1 MKKQRKRIYTALL
14 CTCFLFSTAS
24 VPVSAAETEQ
34 EEEMTTLSSRSGGT
48 EVSTKE
54 ALTSALVDSNIS
66 KITLEKD
73 IDINDA
79 LTVNRAVKLDLNGF
93 VLRMTGEDSV
103 IKVGQGGEL
112 TIADSNKDKT
122 HKFAQNTAGLSAGL
136 WELVDDSSTTSKT
149 VNGGIITGGKAQ
161 KGGGVYVAPGGK
173 LHMTG
178 GSIVGCQASKDGG
191 GVYLDDDSQTDAS
204 SEFTMT
210 DSSIIGCTASGH
222 GGGVAV
228 NPACKFTMDN
238 DSEIRSCTARLGGG
252 VYTNNSDTNR
262 KGVFTL
268 RNGAILSCTADTS
281 GFLFSQGGGVYNS
294 GAFIMEG
301 GTIKGC
307 TAIKERPTGGVL
319 NRREFTMS
327 GGMIGESEN
336 DESHVYND
344 AITAA
349 VFTIS
354 GDATIYTNV
363 ANDSRLNADGGKV
376 FGEVTNAVKNWSSA
390 VIAGTEGVAGSTE
403 FKGKV
408 TNNCIIEK
416 GQFTGDVTNDGGG
429 TIKGGVFTGSVTNNL
444 GTILGGDFS
453 KASLSGELVITF
465 DPNNGGN
472 SSKQKVDWSKEGTPL
487 EVPTTEPTKEGH
499 TFEGWY
505 YDNNGVNTKWDFKTD
520 RARYTMTLKAKWEA
534 NTYNVTV
541 KDDGNGTASADPAP
555 AKMGAEVSLTATPN
569 SGYHFKKWEVVPDK
583 VKIENNKFTMPAAHV
598 TVKAIFERNT
608 SSGGSGGGGG
618 GTTYYTLTFETNGGD
633 SIQAIRAA
641 RGKTLDLSAYTPMR
655 DGYDF
660 GGWYADKDLTQ
671 RITEI
676 KLSGSKTVYADWKK
690 REPDEPDAVKNPFA
704 DVNAGDW
711 FYRDVLFSYEKGL
724 MSGMDAAAFAP
735 YANTTRA
742 QIAVIF
748 YRMEGSPAVE
758 GENSFTD
765 VVRGSGTAWFYDA
778 VTWAQQNGI
787 MGGYDNSSFAPNDP
801 ITREQLAAIFYRY
814 AQYKSYDTTQGGMA
828 IREFGD
834 YESISDYAMG
844 AMAWAVNT
852 GLVKGDSNLLYPNGT
867 ATRAEIAAMLH
878 RFVENGM
885 K

>member
-34 EEEMTTLSSRSGGT
+34 EEEMTTLSSRSGEA
-48 EVSTKE
+48 EVSTVE
-54 ALTSALVDSNIS
+54 DLTSALGDSTKDTVKLTANI
-66 KITLEKD
+66 I
-73 IDINDA
+73 IDTT
-79 LTVNRAVKLDLNGF
+79 LTVNRAVTLDLNGF
-93 VLRMTGEDSV
+93 VLRIPEKDSV
-103 IKVGQGGEL
+103 IKVEQGGEL
-112 TIADSNKDKT
+112 TIADSDKT
-122 HKFAQNTAGLSAGL
+122 TEHKFAQNPDGL
-136 WELVDDSSTTSKT
+136 WVLVSDDSTTSKT
-149 VNGGIITGGKAQ
+149 VKGGIITGGKAQ

-173 LHMTG
+173 LNMTG
-178 GSIVGCQASKDGG
+178 GSIVGCQAKFGG
-191 GVYLDDDSQTDAS
+191 GVYLDNNDQTGEP

-210 DSSIIGCTASGH
+210 SSRIIGCTASDN

-228 NPACKFTMDN
+228 NPACTFTMN
-238 DSEIRSCTARLGGG
+238 NGSEIRSCTARNGGG
-252 VYTNNSDTNR
+252 VYTNTSR
-262 KGVFTL
+262 KNGNGVFTL
-268 RNGAILSCTADTS
+268 RNGAILSCMVNTS
-281 GFLFSQGGGVYNS
+281 EHPRSRGGGVYNEGS
-294 GAFIMEG
+294 FIMEN

-307 TAIKERPTGGVL
+307 TAIKERLTGGVYNL
-319 NRREFTMS
+319 KEFTMS
-327 GGMIGESEN
+327 GGTIGEEGKTD
-336 DESHVYND
+336 DESHVYNVAD
-344 AITAA
+344 KTAA
-349 VFTIS
+349 FTIS
-354 GDATIYTNV
+354 GTAKIYTNV
-363 ANDSRLNADGGKV
+363 ANDSRLNADGGEI

-390 VIAGTEGVAGSTE
+390 VIAGTEGAADSTE

-416 GQFTGDVTNDGGG
+416 GQFTGEVVNGGSG
-429 TIKGGVFTGSVTNNL
+429 TIRGGAFKGSVTNNL
-444 GTILGGDFS
+444 GAILGGDFS
-453 KASLSGELVITF
+453 QATLSGELAITF
-465 DPNNGGN
+465 DPDNGEEPDT
-472 SSKQKVDWSKEGTPL
+472 QKVDWSHGGATLTAPS
-487 EVPTTEPTKEGH
+487 EPTKEEH

-505 YDNNGVNTKWDFKTD
+505 YDNNGENTEWNFETD
-520 RARYTMTLKAKWEA
+520 RAKYTMTLTAQWKA
-534 NTYNVTV
+534 NTYTVTV
-541 KDDGNGTASADPAP
+541 KDDGNGTALADPAS
-555 AKMGAEVSLTATPN
+555 AKMGAEVRLTAMPN
-569 SGYHFKKWEVVPDK
+569 SGYHFKEWEVIPDK
-583 VKIENNKFTMPAAHV
+583 VKIEDNKFTMPAAHV

-608 SSGGSGGGGG
+608 SSGSGGGGGG

-633 SIQAIRAA
+633 SMQAIRAA

-660 GGWYADKDLTQ
+660 GGWYADKALTQ

-690 REPDEPDAVKNPFA
+690 REPNEPDAVKNPFA

-724 MSGMDAAAFAP
+724 MSGMDAAVFAP

-787 MGGYDNSSFAPNDP
+787 MGGYGNSSFAPNDP

-814 AQYKSYDTTQGGMA
+814 AQYKGYDTTQGGMA
-828 IREFGD
+828 IREFDD

-852 GLVKGDSNLLYPNGT
+852 GLVKGDSNLLYPKGT
-867 ATRAEIAAMLH
+867 ATRVEIAALFH
-878 RFVENGM
+878 RFAENGM

>member
-34 EEEMTTLSSRSGGT
+34 GEMITLSNRSGEA
-48 EVSTKE
+48 EVSTKD
-54 ALTSALVDSNIS
+54 ALTSALGDSNIS
-66 KITLEKD
+66 KITLKQD
-73 IDINDA
+73 IAISDT
-79 LTVNRAVKLDLNGF
+79 LTVNRAVTLDLNGF
-93 VLRMTGEDSV
+93 VLRMTKEGSV
-103 IKVGQGGEL
+103 IKVEQGGEL
-112 TIADSNKDKT
+112 TIADSDTDKA
-122 HKFAQNTAGLSAGL
+122 HKFVQSTGGL
-136 WELVDDSSTTSKT
+136 WVLVDDSSKT
-149 VNGGIITGGKAQ
+149 VYGGIITGGNAQ

-173 LHMTG
+173 LNMTG
-178 GSIVGCQASKDGG
+178 GSIVGCQAKFGG
-191 GVYLDDDSQTDAS
+191 GVYLDNNDQTGEP

-210 DSSIIGCTASGH
+210 SSRIIGCTASDN

-228 NPACKFTMDN
+228 NPACTFTMN
-238 DSEIRSCTARLGGG
+238 NGSEIRSCTARNGGG
-252 VYTNNSDTNR
+252 VYTNTSR
-262 KGVFTL
+262 KNGNGVFTL

-281 GFLFSQGGGVYNS
+281 GHLSSRGGGVYNEGS
-294 GAFIMEG
+294 FIMEN

-307 TAIKERPTGGVL
+307 TAIKMKERPTGGVYNL
-319 NRREFTMS
+319 KEFTMR
-327 GGMIGESEN
+327 GGTIGEEGENEN
-336 DESHVYND
+336 DESHVYNAAD
-344 AITAA
+344 TAA

-354 GDATIYTNV
+354 GTAKIYTNV
-363 ANDSRLNADGGKV
+363 YNDSRLNADGGEI

-390 VIAGTEGVAGSTE
+390 VIAGTEGAAGSTE

-416 GQFTGDVTNDGGG
+416 GQFTGEVMNDGGG
-429 TIKGGVFTGSVTNNL
+429 TIKGGTFTGSVTNNL
-444 GTILGGDFS
+444 GAILGGDFS
-453 KASLSGELVITF
+453 QAESLSGKLVITF
-465 DPNNGGN
+465 DPNNGDN
-472 SSKQKVDWSKEGTPL
+472 SSRQEVYWKKEGAPL
-487 EVPTTEPTKEGH
+487 IAPIPKPTKEEH

-505 YDNNGVNTKWDFKTD
+505 YDNKGENRKWDFETD
-520 RARYTMTLKAKWEA
+520 RARYTMTLTAKWKA

-541 KDDGNGTASADPAP
+541 ENDGNGTASADPAS
-555 AKMGAEVSLTATPN
+555 AKMDDKVELIATPK
-569 SGYHFKKWEVVPDK
+569 SGYHFKEWEVISGN
-583 VKIENNKFTMPAAHV
+583 VKIEDNKFTMPAENV
-598 TVKAIFERNT
+598 TVKAIFERNA
-608 SSGGSGGGGG
+608 SSGSGGGGGG
-618 GTTYYTLTFETNGGD
+618 GTTYYTLTFETNGGG
-633 SIQAIRAA
+633 SMQAIRAA

-690 REPDEPDAVKNPFA
+690 REPDAVKNPFA

-765 VVRGSGTAWFYDA
+765 VVRDSGTAWFYDA

-787 MGGYDNSSFAPNDP
+787 MGGYGNSSFAPNDP

-814 AQYKSYDTTQGGMA
+814 AQYKGYDTTQGGMA
-828 IREFGD
+828 IREFDD

-852 GLVKGDSNLLYPNGT
+852 GLVKGDSNLLYPKGT
-867 ATRAEIAAMLH
+867 ATRAEIAALFH
-878 RFVENGM
+878 RFAENGM

>member
-34 EEEMTTLSSRSGGT
+34 EEMTTLSNRSGGT

-73 IDINDA
+73 IDISDA

-93 VLRMTGEDSV
+93 VLRMTGEGSV
-103 IKVGQGGEL
+103 IKVEQGGNL
-112 TIADSNKDKT
+112 TIADSNT
-122 HKFAQNTAGLSAGL
+122 ATPHKFAQTDGL
-136 WELVDDSSTTSKT
+136 WVLVIDSSATSKT

-161 KGGGVYVAPGGK
+161 NGGGVYVAPGGK

-178 GSIVGCQASKDGG
+178 GSIVGCQAGHGG
-191 GVYLDDDSQTDAS
+191 GVYLDNNDQTGEPS
-204 SEFTMT
+204 KFTMT
-210 DSSIIGCTASGH
+210 SSRIIGCTASGH

-228 NPACKFTMDN
+228 NPKCTFTMDN

-252 VYTNNSDTNR
+252 VYTNNNGTNGP
-262 KGVFTL
+262 GVFTL
-268 RNGAILSCTADTS
+268 RNGAILSCTADS
-281 GFLFSQGGGVYNS
+281 WGGGVFNT
-294 GAFIMEG
+294 GAFIMES

-307 TAIKERPTGGVL
+307 TAIKERPTGGVF

-327 GGMIGESEN
+327 GGTIGEGED
-336 DESHVYND
+336 DESHVYNAAD
-344 AITAA
+344 TAA

-354 GDATIYTNV
+354 GTAKIYTNV
-363 ANDSRLNADGGKV
+363 ANDSRWNADGGKI
-376 FGEVTNAVKNWSSA
+376 FGEVKNAVNSRFGA
-390 VIAGTEGVAGSTE
+390 VIAGAGSTE
-403 FKGKV
+403 FSGAV
-408 TNNCIIEK
+408 INNE
-416 GQFTGDVTNDGGG
+416 TG
-429 TIKGGVFTGSVTNNL
+429 TIAGGVFTGSVTNNL

-453 KASLSGELVITF
+453 KATLRGKLAITF
-465 DPNNGGN
+465 DPNNEDN
-472 SSKQKVDWSKEGTPL
+472 MQVDWKKEGVL
-487 EVPTTEPTKEGH
+487 LIAPTSEPTKEGY

-505 YDNNGVNTKWDFKTD
+505 YDNNGVNTKWNFETD
-520 RARYTMTLKAKWEA
+520 KARYTMTLTAKW
-534 NTYNVTV
+534 
-541 KDDGNGTASADPAP
+541 
-555 AKMGAEVSLTATPN
+555 
-569 SGYHFKKWEVVPDK
+569 
-583 VKIENNKFTMPAAHV
+583 
-598 TVKAIFERNT
+598 KANT
-608 SSGGSGGGGG
+608 SSSGGGGGG
-618 GTTYYTLTFETNGGD
+618 GTTYYTLTFETNGGG
-633 SIQAIRAA
+633 SMQAIRAA

-690 REPDEPDAVKNPFA
+690 REPDAVKNPFA

-711 FYRDVLFSYEKGL
+711 FYQDVLFSYEKGL

-758 GENSFTD
+758 GENSFVD

-778 VTWAQQNGI
+778 VTWAQKNGI
-787 MGGYDNSSFAPNDP
+787 MGGYSNSSFAPNDP

-814 AQYKSYDTTQGGMA
+814 AQYKGYDTTQGGMA

-834 YESISDYAMG
+834 YESISDYAMS

-852 GLVKGDSNLLYPNGT
+852 GLVKGDSNLLYPKGT

>member
-34 EEEMTTLSSRSGGT
+34 EEMTTLSNRSGEA
-48 EVSTKE
+48 EVST
-54 ALTSALVDSNIS
+54 AADLTSALGDSNIS
-66 KITLEKD
+66 KITLEQD
-73 IDINDA
+73 IPISDT
-79 LTVNRAVKLDLNGF
+79 LTVNRAVTLDLNGF
-93 VLRMTGEDSV
+93 VLQRTGEGSV
-103 IKVGQGGEL
+103 IKVEQGGEL
-112 TIADSNKDKT
+112 TIADSNKNT
-122 HKFAQNTAGLSAGL
+122 AHKFAQNTNGL
-136 WELVDDSSTTSKT
+136 WELVDGSSTSSKT

-161 KGGGVYVAPGGK
+161 NGGGVYVAPGGK

-178 GSIVGCQASKDGG
+178 GSIVGCQAKDGG

-210 DSSIIGCTASGH
+210 DSSIIGCTASGY

-252 VYTNNSDTNR
+252 VYTDNSDANGP
-262 KGVFTL
+262 GVFTL
-268 RNGAILSCTADTS
+268 RNGAILSCTANPSDY
-281 GFLFSQGGGVYNS
+281 LFSQGGGVYNL
-294 GAFIMEG
+294 GAFIMKS

-327 GGMIGESEN
+327 GGMIGKEDKT

-344 AITAA
+344 ATEAA
-349 VFTIS
+349 VLTIS
-354 GDATIYTNV
+354 GAAKIYTNV
-363 ANDSRLNADGGKV
+363 ANDSRLNAYGGEIS
-376 FGEVTNAVKNWSSA
+376 GDVTNAVASRYA
-390 VIAGTEGVAGSTE
+390 VITGTEEAAGSTE
-403 FKGKV
+403 FSGAV
-408 TNNCIIEK
+408 INNK
-416 GQFTGDVTNDGGG
+416 AG
-429 TIKGGVFTGSVTNNL
+429 TIAGGVFTGSVTNNL

-465 DPNNGGN
+465 EPNNGDN
-472 SSKQKVDWSKEGTPL
+472 SSRREVNWSKDGAKL
-487 EVPTTEPTKEGH
+487 LVPTPDPTKEGY
-499 TFEGWY
+499 TSEGWY
-505 YDNNGVNTKWDFKTD
+505 YDNNGVNTKWNFETD
-520 RARYTMTLKAKWEA
+520 KARYTMTLTAQWEA
-534 NTYNVTV
+534 NTYTVTV
-541 KDDGNGTASADPAP
+541 ENDGNGTASAAPAS
-555 AKMGAEVSLTATPN
+555 AKMGEEVSLTATPK
-569 SGYHFKKWEVVPDK
+569 SGYHFKRWEVVPDK
-583 VKIENNKFTMPAAHV
+583 VEIENNKFTMPADDV
-598 TVKAIFERNT
+598 TVKAIFERNA

-618 GTTYYTLTFETNGGD
+618 GTTYYTLTFETNGGG
-633 SIQAIRAA
+633 SMQAIRAA

-690 REPDEPDAVKNPFA
+690 REPDAVKNPFA

-787 MGGYDNSSFAPNDP
+787 MGGYDNSSFAPKDP

-814 AQYKSYDTTQGGMA
+814 AQYKGYDTTQGGMA

-834 YESISDYAMG
+834 YESISDYAMS

>member
-14 CTCFLFSTAS
+14 CTCFLLSTAS

-34 EEEMTTLSSRSGGT
+34 EEMTTLSNRSGEA
-48 EVSTKE
+48 EVSTPE
-54 ALTSALVDSNIS
+54 NLASALVDS
-66 KITLEKD
+66 TKD
-73 IDINDA
+73 TVKLTADIIIDTT
-79 LTVNRAVKLDLNGF
+79 LTVNRAVTLDLSGF
-93 VLRMTGEDSV
+93 VLQMTGNDSV
-103 IKVGQGGEL
+103 IKVEQGGEL
-112 TIADSNKDKT
+112 TIADSNKNT
-122 HKFAQNTAGLSAGL
+122 AHKFAQNTNGL
-136 WELVDDSSTTSKT
+136 WELVDGSSTSSKT

-161 KGGGVYVAPGGK
+161 NGGGVYVAPGGK

-178 GSIVGCQASKDGG
+178 GSIVGCQAKDGG

-210 DSSIIGCTASGH
+210 DSSIIGCTASGY

-252 VYTNNSDTNR
+252 VYTDNSDANGP
-262 KGVFTL
+262 GVFTL
-268 RNGAILSCTADTS
+268 RNGAILSCTANPSDY
-281 GFLFSQGGGVYNS
+281 LFSQGGGVYNL
-294 GAFIMEG
+294 GAFIMKS

-327 GGMIGESEN
+327 GGMIGKEDKT

-344 AITAA
+344 ATEAA
-349 VFTIS
+349 VLTIS
-354 GDATIYTNV
+354 GDAKIYTNV
-363 ANDSRLNADGGKV
+363 ANDSRLNAYGGEI
-376 FGEVTNAVKNWSSA
+376 FGDVTNAVASRYA
-390 VIAGTEGVAGSTE
+390 VITGTEEAAGSTE
-403 FKGKV
+403 FSGAV
-408 TNNCIIEK
+408 INNK
-416 GQFTGDVTNDGGG
+416 AG
-429 TIKGGVFTGSVTNNL
+429 TIAGGVFTGSVTNNL

-453 KASLSGELVITF
+453 QAEPLNGQLAITF
-465 DPNNGGN
+465 DPNNGDK
-472 SSKQKVDWSKEGTPL
+472 SSRQEVVWSKGGAKL
-487 EVPTTEPTKEGH
+487 LVPTPEPTKEGH
-499 TFEGWY
+499 TFEGWC
-505 YDNNGVNTKWDFKTD
+505 YDNNGVNTEWDFETD
-520 RARYTMTLKAKWEA
+520 RAKYTMTLTAQWEA

-541 KDDGNGTASADPAP
+541 ENDGNGTASAAPAP
-555 AKMGAEVSLTATPN
+555 ASMGAEVSLTATPN
-569 SGYHFKKWEVVPDK
+569 SGYHFKKWEVVSDN
-583 VKIENNKFTMPAAHV
+583 VEIEDNKFTMPAAHV
-598 TVKAIFERNT
+598 TVKAIFERNAS
-608 SSGGSGGGGG
+608 SSGGGGGG

-633 SIQAIRAA
+633 SMQAIRAA

-690 REPDEPDAVKNPFA
+690 REPDAVKNPFA

-758 GENSFTD
+758 GENSFAD

-814 AQYKSYDTTQGGMA
+814 AQYKGYDTTQGGMA

-834 YESISDYAMG
+834 YESISDYAMS
-844 AMAWAVNT
+844 AMVWAVNT

>member
-34 EEEMTTLSSRSGGT
+34 EEEMTTLSSRSGEA
-48 EVSTKE
+48 EVST
-54 ALTSALVDSNIS
+54 AADLTSALGDS
-66 KITLEKD
+66 TKD
-73 IDINDA
+73 TVKLTADIIIDTT
-79 LTVNRAVKLDLNGF
+79 LTVKRAVTLDLNGF
-93 VLRMTGEDSV
+93 VLRMTGEGSV
-103 IKVGQGGEL
+103 IKVEQGGEL
-112 TIADSNKDKT
+112 TIADSDTNKA
-122 HKFAQNTAGLSAGL
+122 HKFAQNTDGL
-136 WELVDDSSTTSKT
+136 WVLVDDSSTSSKT
-149 VNGGIITGGKAQ
+149 VKGGIITGGKAQ
-161 KGGGVYVAPGGK
+161 NGGGVYVAPDGK

-178 GSIVGCQASKDGG
+178 GSIVGCQARYGG
-191 GVYLDDDSQTDAS
+191 GVYLDNNDQTGGF

-210 DSSIIGCTASGH
+210 DSRIIGCTASDN

-228 NPACKFTMDN
+228 DPACKFTMDN
-238 DSEIRSCTARLGGG
+238 GSEIRSCTARMGGG
-252 VYTNNSDTNR
+252 VYINGGDTNGN
-262 KGVFTL
+262 GVFTL

-281 GFLFSQGGGVYNS
+281 GFVPSRGGGVFNV
-294 GAFIMEG
+294 GAFIMES

-307 TAIKERPTGGVL
+307 TSIKDDSSTGGVL
-319 NRREFTMS
+319 NRREFTMR
-327 GGMIGESEN
+327 GGTIGKEDKT

-344 AITAA
+344 ANTAT

-354 GDATIYTNV
+354 GAARIYTNV
-363 ANDSRLNADGGKV
+363 ANNSRLNADGGEIS
-376 FGEVTNAVKNWSSA
+376 GEVKNAVDSRYA
-390 VIAGTEGVAGSTE
+390 VITGTEGGSTE
-403 FKGKV
+403 FSGAVINSEAGTIAGGTFTHTV
-408 TNNCIIEK
+408 TNNVN
-416 GQFTGDVTNDGGG
+416 T
-429 TIKGGVFTGSVTNNL
+429 VTNNV

-453 KASLSGELVITF
+453 KATLSGQLAITF
-465 DPNNGGN
+465 EPNNGAK
-472 SSKQKVDWSKEGTPL
+472 SSRQDVVWSKDGEPL
-487 EVPTTEPTKEGH
+487 IVPTPEPTKEGH

-505 YDNNGVNTKWDFKTD
+505 YDNNSVNKKWNFETD
-520 RARYTMTLKAKWEA
+520 RAKYTMTLTAKW
-534 NTYNVTV
+534 
-541 KDDGNGTASADPAP
+541 
-555 AKMGAEVSLTATPN
+555 
-569 SGYHFKKWEVVPDK
+569 
-583 VKIENNKFTMPAAHV
+583 
-598 TVKAIFERNT
+598 KANT
-608 SSGGSGGGGG
+608 SSSGGGGGG

-633 SIQAIRAA
+633 SMQAIRAA

-660 GGWYADKDLTQ
+660 GGWYADKALTQ

-690 REPDEPDAVKNPFA
+690 REPNEPDAVKNPFA

-787 MGGYDNSSFAPNDP
+787 MGGYGNSSFAPNDP

-814 AQYKSYDTTQGGMA
+814 AQYKGYDTTQGGMA
-828 IREFGD
+828 IREFDD

-852 GLVKGDSNLLYPNGT
+852 GLVKGDSNLLYPKGT
-867 ATRAEIAAMLH
+867 ATRAELAALFH
-878 RFVENGM
+878 RFAENGM

>member
-34 EEEMTTLSSRSGGT
+34 GEMITLSNRSGEA
-48 EVSTKE
+48 EVSTKD
-54 ALTSALVDSNIS
+54 ALTSALGDSNIS
-66 KITLEKD
+66 KITLKQD
-73 IDINDA
+73 IAISDT
-79 LTVNRAVKLDLNGF
+79 LTVNRAVTLDLNGF
-93 VLRMTGEDSV
+93 VLRMTKEGSV
-103 IKVGQGGEL
+103 IKVEQGGEL
-112 TIADSNKDKT
+112 TIADSDTDKA
-122 HKFAQNTAGLSAGL
+122 HKFVQSTGGL
-136 WELVDDSSTTSKT
+136 WVLVDDSSKT
-149 VNGGIITGGKAQ
+149 VYGGIITGGNAQ

-173 LHMTG
+173 LNMTG
-178 GSIVGCQASKDGG
+178 GSIVGCQAKFGG
-191 GVYLDDDSQTDAS
+191 GVYLDNNDQTGEP

-210 DSSIIGCTASGH
+210 SSRIIGCTASDN

-228 NPACKFTMDN
+228 NPACTFTMN
-238 DSEIRSCTARLGGG
+238 NGSEIRSCTARNGGG
-252 VYTNNSDTNR
+252 VYTNTSR
-262 KGVFTL
+262 KNGNGVFTL

-281 GFLFSQGGGVYNS
+281 GHLSSRGGGVYNEGS
-294 GAFIMEG
+294 FIMEN

-307 TAIKERPTGGVL
+307 TAIKMKERPTGGVYNL
-319 NRREFTMS
+319 KEFTMR
-327 GGMIGESEN
+327 GGTIGEEGENEN
-336 DESHVYND
+336 DESHVYNAAD
-344 AITAA
+344 TAA

-354 GDATIYTNV
+354 GTAKIYTNV
-363 ANDSRLNADGGKV
+363 YNDSRLNADGGEI

-390 VIAGTEGVAGSTE
+390 VIAGTEGAAGSTE

-416 GQFTGDVTNDGGG
+416 GQFTGEVMNDGGG
-429 TIKGGVFTGSVTNNL
+429 TIKGGTFTGSVTNNL
-444 GTILGGDFS
+444 GAILGGDFS
-453 KASLSGELVITF
+453 QAESLSGKLVITF
-465 DPNNGGN
+465 DPNNGDN
-472 SSKQKVDWSKEGTPL
+472 SSRQEVYWKKEGAPL
-487 EVPTTEPTKEGH
+487 IAPIPKPTKEEH

-505 YDNNGVNTKWDFKTD
+505 YDNKGENRKWDFETD
-520 RARYTMTLKAKWEA
+520 RARYTMTLTAKWKA

-541 KDDGNGTASADPAP
+541 ENDGNGTASADPAS
-555 AKMGAEVSLTATPN
+555 AKMDDKVELIATPK
-569 SGYHFKKWEVVPDK
+569 SGYHFKEWEVISGN
-583 VKIENNKFTMPAAHV
+583 VKIEDNKFTMPAENV
-598 TVKAIFERNT
+598 TVKAIFERNA
-608 SSGGSGGGGG
+608 SSSGGGGG
-618 GTTYYTLTFETNGGD
+618 GTTYYTLTFETNGGG
-633 SIQAIRAA
+633 SMQAIRAA

-690 REPDEPDAVKNPFA
+690 REPDAVKNPFA

-765 VVRGSGTAWFYDA
+765 VVRDSGTAWFYDA

-787 MGGYDNSSFAPNDP
+787 MGGYGNSSFAPNDP

-814 AQYKSYDTTQGGMA
+814 AQYKGYDTTQGGMA
-828 IREFGD
+828 IREFDD
-834 YESISDYAMG
+834 YESISDYAMS
-844 AMAWAVNT
+844 AMVWAVNT

>member
-34 EEEMTTLSSRSGGT
+34 EEEMTTLSSRSGEA
-48 EVSTKE
+48 EVST
-54 ALTSALVDSNIS
+54 AADLTSALGDS
-66 KITLEKD
+66 TKD
-73 IDINDA
+73 TVKLTADIIIDTT
-79 LTVNRAVKLDLNGF
+79 LTVKRAVTLDLNGF
-93 VLRMTGEDSV
+93 VLRMTGEGSV
-103 IKVGQGGEL
+103 IKVEQGGEL
-112 TIADSNKDKT
+112 TIADSDTNKA
-122 HKFAQNTAGLSAGL
+122 HKFAQNTDGL
-136 WELVDDSSTTSKT
+136 WELVDGSSTSSKT

-178 GSIVGCQASKDGG
+178 GSIVGCQAKDGG

-252 VYTNNSDTNR
+252 VYTNNSGTNGP
-262 KGVFTL
+262 GVFTL
-268 RNGAILSCTADTS
+268 RNGAILSCTANPS
-281 GFLFSQGGGVYNS
+281 NHLFSQGGGVYNEGS
-294 GAFIMEG
+294 FIMEN

-307 TAIKERPTGGVL
+307 TAIKERLTGGVYNL
-319 NRREFTMS
+319 KEFTMR
-327 GGMIGESEN
+327 GGTIGKEDKT

-344 AITAA
+344 ANTAT

-354 GDATIYTNV
+354 GAARIYTNV
-363 ANDSRLNADGGKV
+363 ANNSRLNADGGEI
-376 FGEVTNAVKNWSSA
+376 FGEVKNAVDSRYA
-390 VIAGTEGVAGSTE
+390 VIAGTEGAAGSTE
-403 FKGKV
+403 FSGAV
-408 TNNCIIEK
+408 INSEA
-416 GQFTGDVTNDGGG
+416 G
-429 TIKGGVFTGSVTNNL
+429 TIAGGVFTGSVTNNL
-444 GTILGGDFS
+444 GAILGGDFS
-453 KASLSGELVITF
+453 RAKSLSGKLVITF

-472 SSKQKVDWSKEGTPL
+472 SSRQEVVWSKNGAKLIAPI
-487 EVPTTEPTKEGH
+487 PKPTKEGH

-505 YDNNGVNTKWDFKTD
+505 YDNNGENTEWDFETD
-520 RARYTMTLKAKWEA
+520 RAKYTMRLTAKWKA
-534 NTYNVTV
+534 NIYNVTV
-541 KDDGNGTASADPAP
+541 ENDGNGTASADPAS
-555 AKMGAEVSLTATPN
+555 AKMGAEVSLTAMPK
-569 SGYHFKKWEVVPDK
+569 SGYHFKEWK
-583 VKIENNKFTMPAAHV
+583 VISGDVEIEDNKFTMPADNV
-598 TVKAIFERNT
+598 TVKAIFERNA

-633 SIQAIRAA
+633 SMQAIRAA

-660 GGWYADKDLTQ
+660 GGWYADAALTQ

-690 REPDEPDAVKNPFA
+690 REPNEPDAVKNPFA

-787 MGGYDNSSFAPNDP
+787 MGGYGNSSFAPNDP

-814 AQYKSYDTTQGGMA
+814 AQYKGYDTTQGGMA
-828 IREFGD
+828 IREFDD

-852 GLVKGDSNLLYPNGT
+852 GLVKGDSNLLYPKGT
-867 ATRAEIAAMLH
+867 ATRAEIAALFH
-878 RFVENGM
+878 RFAENGM

>member
-14 CTCFLFSTAS
+14 CTCFLLSTAS

-34 EEEMTTLSSRSGGT
+34 EEEMTTLSSRSGEA

-79 LTVNRAVKLDLNGF
+79 LTVNRAVTLDLSGF
-93 VLRMTGEDSV
+93 VLRMTSNDSV

-112 TIADSNKDKT
+112 TIADSNKNKA
-122 HKFAQNTAGLSAGL
+122 HKFAQNTNGL
-136 WELVDDSSTTSKT
+136 WELVSDDSTTSKT
-149 VNGGIITGGKAQ
+149 VKGGIITGGKAQ
-161 KGGGVYVAPGGK
+161 NGGGVYVAPGGK

-178 GSIVGCQASKDGG
+178 GSIVGCQAGHGG
-191 GVYLDDDSQTDAS
+191 GVYLDNNDQTGEPS
-204 SEFTMT
+204 KFTMT
-210 DSSIIGCTASGH
+210 SSRIIGCTASGH

-228 NPACKFTMDN
+228 NPKCTFTMDN

-252 VYTNNSDTNR
+252 VYTNNNGTNGP
-262 KGVFTL
+262 GVFTL
-268 RNGAILSCTADTS
+268 RNGAILSCTANPSDH
-281 GFLFSQGGGVYNS
+281 LFSRGGGVYNS

-307 TAIKERPTGGVL
+307 TAKDGSSGGVL

-327 GGMIGESEN
+327 GGMIGEGEN

-344 AITAA
+344 ANTKA

-354 GDATIYTNV
+354 GTAKIYTNV
-363 ANDSRLNADGGKV
+363 ANDSRLNADGGEI

-453 KASLSGELVITF
+453 QAEPLNGQLAITF
-465 DPNNGGN
+465 DPNNEGN
-472 SSKQKVDWSKEGTPL
+472 SSRKEVDWSKDGAKLSTPT
-487 EVPTTEPTKEGH
+487 PEPTKEGH

-505 YDNNGVNTKWDFKTD
+505 YDNNGENTKWNFETD
-520 RARYTMTLKAKWEA
+520 RAKYTMTLKAKW
-534 NTYNVTV
+534 
-541 KDDGNGTASADPAP
+541 
-555 AKMGAEVSLTATPN
+555 
-569 SGYHFKKWEVVPDK
+569 
-583 VKIENNKFTMPAAHV
+583 
-598 TVKAIFERNT
+598 KANT
-608 SSGGSGGGGG
+608 SSSGGGGGG

-633 SIQAIRAA
+633 SMQAIRAA

-690 REPDEPDAVKNPFA
+690 REPDAVKNPFA

-758 GENSFTD
+758 GENSFAD

-814 AQYKSYDTTQGGMA
+814 AQYKGYDTTQGGMA

-834 YESISDYAMG
+834 YESISDYAMS

>member
-14 CTCFLFSTAS
+14 CTCFLLSTAS

-34 EEEMTTLSSRSGGT
+34 EEMTTLSNRSGEEG
-48 EVSTKE
+48 VFTKDE
-54 ALTSALVDSNIS
+54 LTSALEDSNIS
-66 KITLEKD
+66 KITLKED
-73 IDINDA
+73 IAISNT
-79 LTVNRAVKLDLNGF
+79 LTVNRAVTLDLNGL
-93 VLRMTGEDSV
+93 VLRMTGEGSV
-103 IKVGQGGEL
+103 IKVEQGGEL
-112 TIADSNKDKT
+112 TIADSRT
-122 HKFAQNTAGLSAGL
+122 YIVHKFAQNTDGL
-136 WELVDDSSTTSKT
+136 WVLVSDDSTSSKT

-161 KGGGVYVAPGGK
+161 KGGGVYVALGGK

-178 GSIVGCQASKDGG
+178 GSIVGCQASRDGG
-191 GVYLDDDSQTDAS
+191 GVYLDSDNKTDEY

-210 DSSIIGCTASGH
+210 SSSIIGCTASDN
-222 GGGVAV
+222 GGGVVVYPV
-228 NPACKFTMDN
+228 NRFTMN
-238 DSEIRSCTARLGGG
+238 NGSEIRSCTARNGGG
-252 VYTNNSDTNR
+252 VYTENGTFGS
-262 KGVFTL
+262 GVFTL
-268 RNGAILSCTADTS
+268 RNGAILSCTANPS
-281 GFLFSQGGGVYNS
+281 GPSPSRGGGVYNGGS
-294 GAFIMEG
+294 FIMES

-307 TAIKERPTGGVL
+307 TAIDMKQRPTGGVL

-327 GGMIGESEN
+327 GGTIGEEGKNEN
-336 DESHVYND
+336 DESHVYNAAD
-344 AITAA
+344 TAA

-354 GDATIYTNV
+354 GTAKIYTNV
-363 ANDSRLNADGGKV
+363 YNDSRLNADGGEI
-376 FGEVTNAVKNWSSA
+376 FGEVTNAINSRYGA

-403 FKGKV
+403 FSGAV
-408 TNNCIIEK
+408 INNEA
-416 GQFTGDVTNDGGG
+416 G
-429 TIKGGVFTGSVTNNL
+429 TIAGGVFTGSVTNNL

-453 KASLSGELVITF
+453 KATLNGQLAITF
-465 DPNNGGN
+465 NPNNGDK
-472 SSKQKVDWSKEGTPL
+472 SSRQDVVWSKDGAKLSTPT
-487 EVPTTEPTKEGH
+487 PEPTKEGH
-499 TFEGWY
+499 TFEGWC
-505 YDNNGVNTKWDFKTD
+505 YDNNGVNTEWDFETD
-520 RARYTMTLKAKWEA
+520 RAKYTMTLTAQWEA
-534 NTYNVTV
+534 NTYTVTV
-541 KDDGNGTASADPAP
+541 ENDGNGTASAAP
-555 AKMGAEVSLTATPN
+555 ASAKMDEEVSLTATPN
-569 SGYHFKKWEVVPDK
+569 SGYHFKKWEVVSDN
-583 VKIENNKFTMPAAHV
+583 VEIEDNKFTMPAAHV
-598 TVKAIFERNT
+598 TVKAIFERNAS
-608 SSGGSGGGGG
+608 SSGGGGGG
-618 GTTYYTLTFETNGGD
+618 GTTYYTLTFETNGGG
-633 SIQAIRAA
+633 SMQAIRAA

-690 REPDEPDAVKNPFA
+690 REPDAVKNPFA

-711 FYRDVLFSYEKGL
+711 FYRDVLFSCEKGL

-758 GENSFTD
+758 GENSFAD

-778 VTWAQQNGI
+778 VTWAQKNGI

-814 AQYKSYDTTQGGMA
+814 AQYKGYDTTQGGMA

-834 YESISDYAMG
+834 YESISDYAMS

>member
-24 VPVSAAETEQ
+24 VPVLAAETEQ
-34 EEEMTTLSSRSGGT
+34 EEEMTTLSSRSGEA
-48 EVSTKE
+48 EVS
-54 ALTSALVDSNIS
+54 AAADLASALGDSNIS
-66 KITLEKD
+66 KITLKQD
-73 IDINDA
+73 IAISDT
-79 LTVNRAVKLDLNGF
+79 LTVNRAVTLDLNGF
-93 VLRMTGEDSV
+93 VLQMTGNDSV
-103 IKVGQGGEL
+103 IKVEQGGEL
-112 TIADSNKDKT
+112 TIADSDKDKE
-122 HKFAQNTAGLSAGL
+122 HKFAQPSGGLSAGL
-136 WELVDDSSTTSKT
+136 WELNSNGSET

-173 LHMTG
+173 LNMTG
-178 GSIVGCQASKDGG
+178 GSIVGCQARYGG
-191 GVYLDDDSQTDAS
+191 GVYLDNNDQTGEP

-210 DSSIIGCTASGH
+210 SRSIIGCTASDY

-228 NPACKFTMDN
+228 NPKCTFTMN
-238 DSEIRSCTARLGGG
+238 NGSAVRSCTARLGGG
-252 VYTNNSDTNR
+252 VYTNNNGTNGP
-262 KGVFTL
+262 GVFTL
-268 RNGAILSCTADTS
+268 CNGAILSCKADS
-281 GFLFSQGGGVYNS
+281 WGGGVYNEGS
-294 GAFIMEG
+294 FIMED
-301 GTIKGC
+301 GTIKNC
-307 TAIKERPTGGVL
+307 TAEWAWPSSGGVF
-319 NRREFTMS
+319 NHREFTMS
-327 GGMIGESEN
+327 GGAIGEEN
-336 DESHVYND
+336 KTDKSHVYNNSFTS
-344 AITAA
+344 AI
-349 VFTIS
+349 FTIS

-363 ANDSRLNADGGKV
+363 ANDSRLNADGGKI
-376 FGEVTNAVKNWSSA
+376 FGDVTNAVYSEYGA
-390 VIAGTEGVAGSTE
+390 VIAGAGSTE
-403 FKGKV
+403 FSGAV
-408 TNNCIIEK
+408 TNNE
-416 GQFTGDVTNDGGG
+416 TG
-429 TIKGGVFTGSVTNNL
+429 TIAGGVFTGSVTNNL

-453 KASLSGELVITF
+453 QAEPLNGQLAITF
-465 DPNNGGN
+465 EPNNGGI
-472 SSKQKVDWSKEGTPL
+472 SSRQEVVWSKEGTPL
-487 EVPTTEPTKEGH
+487 EVPTPEPTKEGH

-505 YDNNGVNTKWDFKTD
+505 YDNNGVNKKWDFKTD
-520 RARYTMTLKAKWEA
+520 RAQYTMTLKAKWEA
-534 NTYNVTV
+534 NTYTVTV
-541 KDDGNGTASADPAP
+541 KNDGNGTASADA
-555 AKMGAEVSLTATPN
+555 ASARMGEEVSLTATPN
-569 SGYHFKKWEVVPDK
+569 SGYHFKKWEVVSDN
-583 VKIENNKFTMPAAHV
+583 VEIEDNKFTMPAAHV
-598 TVKAIFERNT
+598 TVKAIFERNA

-690 REPDEPDAVKNPFA
+690 REPDAVKNPFA

-787 MGGYDNSSFAPNDP
+787 MGGYSNSSFAPNDP

-814 AQYKSYDTTQGGMA
+814 AQYKGYDTTQGGMA

-834 YESISDYAMG
+834 YESISDYAMS

>member
-34 EEEMTTLSSRSGGT
+34 EEEMTTLSNRSGGT

-73 IDINDA
+73 IDISDA

-93 VLRMTGEDSV
+93 VLRMTGEGSV
-103 IKVGQGGEL
+103 IKVEQGGNL
-112 TIADSNKDKT
+112 TIADSNT
-122 HKFAQNTAGLSAGL
+122 ATPHKFAQNTNGL
-136 WELVDDSSTTSKT
+136 WELVDGSSTSSKT

-178 GSIVGCQASKDGG
+178 GSIVGCQAKDGG

-210 DSSIIGCTASGH
+210 DSSIIGCTASGY

-252 VYTNNSDTNR
+252 VYTDNSDANGP
-262 KGVFTL
+262 GVFTL
-268 RNGAILSCTADTS
+268 RNGAILSCTANPSDY
-281 GFLFSQGGGVYNS
+281 LFSQGGGVYNL
-294 GAFIMEG
+294 GAFIMKS

-327 GGMIGESEN
+327 GGMIGKEDKT

-344 AITAA
+344 ATEAA
-349 VFTIS
+349 VLTIS
-354 GDATIYTNV
+354 GAAKIYTNV
-363 ANDSRLNADGGKV
+363 ANDSRLNAYGGEIS
-376 FGEVTNAVKNWSSA
+376 GDVTNAVASRYA
-390 VIAGTEGVAGSTE
+390 VITGTEEAAGSTE
-403 FKGKV
+403 FSGAV
-408 TNNCIIEK
+408 INNK
-416 GQFTGDVTNDGGG
+416 AG
-429 TIKGGVFTGSVTNNL
+429 TIAGGVFTGSVTNNL
-444 GTILGGDFS
+444 GAILGGDFS
-453 KASLSGELVITF
+453 QAEPLNGQLVITF
-465 DPNNGGN
+465 DPNNGDN
-472 SSKQKVDWSKEGTPL
+472 SSRKEVDWSKDGEPL
-487 EVPTTEPTKEGH
+487 IVPTPEPTKEGH

-505 YDNNGVNTKWDFKTD
+505 YDNNGENRKWDFETD
-520 RARYTMTLKAKWEA
+520 KAKYTMTLTAQWKA
-534 NTYNVTV
+534 NTYTVTV
-541 KDDGNGTASADPAP
+541 ENDGNGTASADPAF
-555 AKMGAEVSLTATPN
+555 AKMGAEVSLTAMPN
-569 SGYHFKKWEVVPDK
+569 SGYHFKKWEVVSGD
-583 VKIENNKFTMPAAHV
+583 VEIENNKFTMPAADV
-598 TVKAIFERNT
+598 TVKAIFERNAS
-608 SSGGSGGGGG
+608 SSGGGGGG
-618 GTTYYTLTFETNGGD
+618 GTTYYTLTFETNGGG
-633 SIQAIRAA
+633 SVQAIRAA

-690 REPDEPDAVKNPFA
+690 REPNEPDAVKNPFA

-814 AQYKSYDTTQGGMA
+814 AQYKGYDTTQGGMA

-834 YESISDYAMG
+834 YESISDYAMS

-852 GLVKGDSNLLYPNGT
+852 GLVKGDSNLLYPKGT
-867 ATRAEIAAMLH
+867 ATRAEIAALFH
-878 RFVENGM
+878 RFAENGM

>member
-34 EEEMTTLSSRSGGT
+34 EEEMTTLSSRSGGA
-48 EVSTKE
+48 EVSTPE
-54 ALTSALVDSNIS
+54 DLASALGDS
-66 KITLEKD
+66 TKD
-73 IDINDA
+73 TVKLTADIIIDTT
-79 LTVNRAVKLDLNGF
+79 LTVNRAVTLDLNGF
-93 VLRMTGEDSV
+93 VLRMTKEGSV
-103 IKVGQGGEL
+103 IKVEQGGNL
-112 TIADSNKDKT
+112 TIADSDTDKA
-122 HKFAQNTAGLSAGL
+122 HKFVQSTGGL
-136 WELVDDSSTTSKT
+136 WVLVDDSSKT
-149 VNGGIITGGKAQ
+149 VYGGIITGGNAQ

-173 LHMTG
+173 LNMTG
-178 GSIVGCQASKDGG
+178 GSIVGCQAKFGG
-191 GVYLDDDSQTDAS
+191 GVYLDNNDQTGEP

-210 DSSIIGCTASGH
+210 SSRIIGCTASDN

-228 NPACKFTMDN
+228 NPACTFTMN
-238 DSEIRSCTARLGGG
+238 NGSEIRSCTARNGGG
-252 VYTNNSDTNR
+252 VYTNTSR
-262 KGVFTL
+262 KNGNGVFTL
-268 RNGAILSCTADTS
+268 RNGAILSCMVNTS
-281 GFLFSQGGGVYNS
+281 EHPRSRGGGVYNEGS
-294 GAFIMEG
+294 FIMEN

-307 TAIKERPTGGVL
+307 TAIKERLTGGVYNL
-319 NRREFTMS
+319 KEFTMS
-327 GGMIGESEN
+327 GGTIGEEGKTD
-336 DESHVYND
+336 DESHVYNVAD
-344 AITAA
+344 KTA

-354 GDATIYTNV
+354 GTAKIYTNV
-363 ANDSRLNADGGKV
+363 ANDSRLNADGGEI

-390 VIAGTEGVAGSTE
+390 VIAGTEGAADSTE

-416 GQFTGDVTNDGGG
+416 GQFTGEVVNGGSG
-429 TIKGGVFTGSVTNNL
+429 TIRGGAFKGSVTNNL
-444 GTILGGDFS
+444 GAILGGDFS
-453 KASLSGELVITF
+453 QATLSGELAITF
-465 DPNNGGN
+465 DPDNGEEPDT
-472 SSKQKVDWSKEGTPL
+472 QKVDWSHGGATLTAPS
-487 EVPTTEPTKEGH
+487 EPTKEEH

-505 YDNNGVNTKWDFKTD
+505 YDNNGENTEWNFETD
-520 RARYTMTLKAKWEA
+520 KAKYTMTLTAQWKA
-534 NTYNVTV
+534 NTYTVTV
-541 KDDGNGTASADPAP
+541 ENDGNGTASADPAS
-555 AKMGAEVSLTATPN
+555 AKMGAEVSLTAMPK
-569 SGYHFKKWEVVPDK
+569 SGYHFKRWEVVPDK
-583 VKIENNKFTMPAAHV
+583 VEIENNKFTMPADDV
-598 TVKAIFERNT
+598 TVKAIFERNA

-633 SIQAIRAA
+633 SMQAIRAA

-660 GGWYADKDLTQ
+660 GGWYADKALTQ

-690 REPDEPDAVKNPFA
+690 REPNEPDAVKNPFA

-724 MSGMDAAAFAP
+724 ISGMDTAVFAP

-765 VVRGSGTAWFYDA
+765 VVRDSGTAWFYDA
-778 VTWAQQNGI
+778 VTWAQKNGI
-787 MGGYDNSSFAPNDP
+787 MGGYGNSSFAPNDP

-814 AQYKSYDTTQGGMA
+814 AQYKGYDTTQGGMA
-828 IREFGD
+828 IREFDD

>member
-34 EEEMTTLSSRSGGT
+34 EEEMTTLSSRSGEA
-48 EVSTKE
+48 EVST
-54 ALTSALVDSNIS
+54 AADLTSALGDS
-66 KITLEKD
+66 TKD
-73 IDINDA
+73 TVKLTADIIIDTT
-79 LTVNRAVKLDLNGF
+79 LTVKRAVTLDLNGF
-93 VLRMTGEDSV
+93 VLRMTGEGSV
-103 IKVGQGGEL
+103 IKVEQGGEL
-112 TIADSNKDKT
+112 TIADSDTNKA
-122 HKFAQNTAGLSAGL
+122 HKFAQNTDGL
-136 WELVDDSSTTSKT
+136 WVLVDDGIKT

-161 KGGGVYVAPGGK
+161 NGGGVYVAFGGK
-173 LHMTG
+173 LNMTG
-178 GSIVGCQASKDGG
+178 GSIVGCQARYGG
-191 GVYLDDDSQTDAS
+191 GVYLDNNDQTGGF

-210 DSSIIGCTASGH
+210 DSRIIGCTASDN

-228 NPACKFTMDN
+228 DPACKFTMDN
-238 DSEIRSCTARLGGG
+238 GSEIRSCTARMGGG
-252 VYTNNSDTNR
+252 VYINGGDTNGN
-262 KGVFTL
+262 GVFTL

-281 GFLFSQGGGVYNS
+281 GFVPSRGGGVFNV
-294 GAFIMEG
+294 GAFIMES

-307 TAIKERPTGGVL
+307 TSIKDDSSTGGVL
-319 NRREFTMS
+319 NRREFTMR
-327 GGMIGESEN
+327 GGTIGKEDKT

-344 AITAA
+344 ANTET

-354 GDATIYTNV
+354 GAARIYTNV
-363 ANDSRLNADGGKV
+363 ANNSRLNADGGEI
-376 FGEVTNAVKNWSSA
+376 FGEVKNAVDSRYA
-390 VIAGTEGVAGSTE
+390 VIAGTEGAAGSTE
-403 FKGKV
+403 FSGAVINSEAGTIAGGTFTNTV
-408 TNNCIIEK
+408 TNN
-416 GQFTGDVTNDGGG
+416 V
-429 TIKGGVFTGSVTNNL
+429 

-453 KASLSGELVITF
+453 EATLRGKLAITF
-465 DPNNGGN
+465 DPNNGDN
-472 SSKQKVDWSKEGTPL
+472 RSRQEVVWSTDGATLSAPYSN
-487 EVPTTEPTKEGH
+487 PTKEGH

-505 YDNNGVNTKWDFKTD
+505 YDNNGEDTKWNFETD
-520 RARYTMTLKAKWEA
+520 RAQYTMTLTAKW
-534 NTYNVTV
+534 
-541 KDDGNGTASADPAP
+541 
-555 AKMGAEVSLTATPN
+555 
-569 SGYHFKKWEVVPDK
+569 
-583 VKIENNKFTMPAAHV
+583 
-598 TVKAIFERNT
+598 KANT
-608 SSGGSGGGGG
+608 SSSGGGGGG

-633 SIQAIRAA
+633 SMQAIRAA

-660 GGWYADKDLTQ
+660 GGWYADKALTQ

-690 REPDEPDAVKNPFA
+690 REPNEPDAVKNPFA

-787 MGGYDNSSFAPNDP
+787 MGGYSNSSFAPNDP

-814 AQYKSYDTTQGGMA
+814 AQYKGYDTTQGGMA
-828 IREFGD
+828 IREFDD

-852 GLVKGDSNLLYPNGT
+852 GLVKGDSNLLYPKGT
-867 ATRAEIAAMLH
+867 ATRAELAALFH
-878 RFVENGM
+878 RFAENGM

>member
-34 EEEMTTLSSRSGGT
+34 GEMITLSNRSGEA
-48 EVSTKE
+48 EVSMKD
-54 ALTSALVDSNIS
+54 ALTSALGDSNIS
-66 KITLEKD
+66 KITLKQD
-73 IDINDA
+73 IAISDT
-79 LTVNRAVKLDLNGF
+79 LTVNRAVTLDLNGF
-93 VLRMTGEDSV
+93 VLRMTKEGSV
-103 IKVGQGGEL
+103 IKVEQGGEL
-112 TIADSNKDKT
+112 TIADSDTDKA
-122 HKFAQNTAGLSAGL
+122 HKFVQSTGGL
-136 WELVDDSSTTSKT
+136 WVLVDDSSKT
-149 VNGGIITGGKAQ
+149 VYGGIITGGNAQ

-173 LHMTG
+173 LNMTG
-178 GSIVGCQASKDGG
+178 GSIVGCQAKFGG
-191 GVYLDDDSQTDAS
+191 GVYLDNNDQTGEP

-210 DSSIIGCTASGH
+210 SSRIIGCTASDN

-228 NPACKFTMDN
+228 NPACTFTMN
-238 DSEIRSCTARLGGG
+238 NGSEIRSCTARNGGG
-252 VYTNNSDTNR
+252 VYTNTSR
-262 KGVFTL
+262 KNGNGVFTL

-281 GFLFSQGGGVYNS
+281 GHLSSRGGGVYNEGS
-294 GAFIMEG
+294 FIMEN

-307 TAIKERPTGGVL
+307 TAIKMKERPTGGVYNL
-319 NRREFTMS
+319 KEFTMR
-327 GGMIGESEN
+327 GGTIGEEGENEN
-336 DESHVYND
+336 DESHVYNAAD
-344 AITAA
+344 TAA

-354 GDATIYTNV
+354 GTAKIYTNV
-363 ANDSRLNADGGKV
+363 YNDSRLNADGGEI

-390 VIAGTEGVAGSTE
+390 VIAGTEGAAGSTE

-416 GQFTGDVTNDGGG
+416 GQFTGEVMNDGGG
-429 TIKGGVFTGSVTNNL
+429 TIKGGTFKGSVTNNL
-444 GTILGGDFS
+444 GAILGGDFS
-453 KASLSGELVITF
+453 QATLSGELAITF
-465 DPNNGGN
+465 DPDNGEEPDT
-472 SSKQKVDWSKEGTPL
+472 QKVDWSHGGATLTAPS
-487 EVPTTEPTKEGH
+487 EPTKEEH

-505 YDNNGVNTKWDFKTD
+505 YDNNGENTEWNFETD
-520 RARYTMTLKAKWEA
+520 RARYTMRLTAQWKA
-534 NTYNVTV
+534 NTYTVTV
-541 KDDGNGTASADPAP
+541 KDDGNGTALADPAS
-555 AKMGAEVSLTATPN
+555 AKMGAEVSLTAMPN

-583 VKIENNKFTMPAAHV
+583 VEIENNKFTMPADDV
-598 TVKAIFERNT
+598 TVKAIFERNA
-608 SSGGSGGGGG
+608 SSGGGGGG

-690 REPDEPDAVKNPFA
+690 REPDAVKNPFA

-711 FYRDVLFSYEKGL
+711 FYQDVLFSYEKGL
-724 MSGMDAAAFAP
+724 MSGMDAAVFAP

-787 MGGYDNSSFAPNDP
+787 MGGYGNSSFAPNDP

-814 AQYKSYDTTQGGMA
+814 AQYKGYDTTQGGMA
-828 IREFGD
+828 IREFDD

-852 GLVKGDSNLLYPNGT
+852 GLVKGDSNLLYPKGT
-867 ATRAEIAAMLH
+867 ATRAEIAALFH
-878 RFVENGM
+878 RFAENGM

>member
-34 EEEMTTLSSRSGGT
+34 EEEMTTLSSRSGEA
-48 EVSTKE
+48 EVSTVE
-54 ALTSALVDSNIS
+54 DLTSALGDSTKDTVKLTANI
-66 KITLEKD
+66 I
-73 IDINDA
+73 IDTT
-79 LTVNRAVKLDLNGF
+79 LTVNRAVTLDLNGF
-93 VLRMTGEDSV
+93 VLRIPEKDSV
-103 IKVGQGGEL
+103 IKVEQGGEL
-112 TIADSNKDKT
+112 TIADSDKT
-122 HKFAQNTAGLSAGL
+122 TEHKFAQNPDGL
-136 WELVDDSSTTSKT
+136 WVLVSDDSTTSKT
-149 VNGGIITGGKAQ
+149 VKGGIITGGKAQ

-173 LHMTG
+173 LNMTG
-178 GSIVGCQASKDGG
+178 GSIVGCQAKFGG
-191 GVYLDDDSQTDAS
+191 GVYLDNNDQTGEP

-210 DSSIIGCTASGH
+210 SSRIIGCTASDN

-228 NPACKFTMDN
+228 NPACTFTMN
-238 DSEIRSCTARLGGG
+238 NGSEIRSCTARNGGG
-252 VYTNNSDTNR
+252 VYTNTSR
-262 KGVFTL
+262 KNGNGVFTL
-268 RNGAILSCTADTS
+268 RNGAILSCMVNTS
-281 GFLFSQGGGVYNS
+281 EHPRSRGGGVYNEGS
-294 GAFIMEG
+294 FIMEN

-307 TAIKERPTGGVL
+307 TAIKERLTGGVYNL
-319 NRREFTMS
+319 KEFTMS
-327 GGMIGESEN
+327 GGTIGEEGKTD
-336 DESHVYND
+336 DESHVYNVAD
-344 AITAA
+344 KTAA
-349 VFTIS
+349 FTIS
-354 GDATIYTNV
+354 GTAKIYTNV
-363 ANDSRLNADGGKV
+363 ANDSRLNADGGEI

-390 VIAGTEGVAGSTE
+390 VIAGTEGAADSTE

-416 GQFTGDVTNDGGG
+416 GQFTGEVVNGGSG
-429 TIKGGVFTGSVTNNL
+429 TIRGGAFKGSVTNNL
-444 GTILGGDFS
+444 GAILGGDFS
-453 KASLSGELVITF
+453 QATLSGELAITF
-465 DPNNGGN
+465 DPDNGEEPDT
-472 SSKQKVDWSKEGTPL
+472 QKVDWSHGGATLTAPS
-487 EVPTTEPTKEGH
+487 EPTKEEH

-505 YDNNGVNTKWDFKTD
+505 YDNNGENTEWNFETD
-520 RARYTMTLKAKWEA
+520 RAKYTMTLTAQWKA
-534 NTYNVTV
+534 NTYTVTV
-541 KDDGNGTASADPAP
+541 KDDGNGTALADPAS
-555 AKMGAEVSLTATPN
+555 AKMGAEVRLTAMPN
-569 SGYHFKKWEVVPDK
+569 SGYHFKEWEVIPDK
-583 VKIENNKFTMPAAHV
+583 VKIEDNKFTMPAAHV

-608 SSGGSGGGGG
+608 SSGSGGGGGG

-633 SIQAIRAA
+633 SMQAIRAA

-660 GGWYADKDLTQ
+660 GGWYADKALTQ

-690 REPDEPDAVKNPFA
+690 REPNEPDAVKNPFA

-724 MSGMDAAAFAP
+724 MSGMDTAVFAP

-787 MGGYDNSSFAPNDP
+787 MGGYGNSSFAPNDP

-814 AQYKSYDTTQGGMA
+814 AQYKGYDTTQGGMA
-828 IREFGD
+828 IREFDD

-852 GLVKGDSNLLYPNGT
+852 GLVKGDSNLLYPKGT
-867 ATRAEIAAMLH
+867 ATRAELAALLH
-878 RFVENGM
+878 RFAENGM

>member
-34 EEEMTTLSSRSGGT
+34 EEMITLSNRSGEA
-48 EVSTKE
+48 EVSTKD
-54 ALTSALVDSNIS
+54 ALTSALGDSNIS
-66 KITLEKD
+66 KITLKQD
-73 IDINDA
+73 IAISDT
-79 LTVNRAVKLDLNGF
+79 LTVNRAVTLDLNGF
-93 VLRMTGEDSV
+93 VLRMTKEGSV
-103 IKVGQGGEL
+103 IKVEQGGEL
-112 TIADSNKDKT
+112 TIADSDTDKA
-122 HKFAQNTAGLSAGL
+122 HKFVQSTGGL
-136 WELVDDSSTTSKT
+136 WVLVDDSSKT
-149 VNGGIITGGKAQ
+149 VYGGIITGGNAQ

-173 LHMTG
+173 LNMTG
-178 GSIVGCQASKDGG
+178 GSIVGCQAKFGG
-191 GVYLDDDSQTDAS
+191 GVYLDNNDQTGEP

-210 DSSIIGCTASGH
+210 SSRIIGCTASDN

-228 NPACKFTMDN
+228 NPACTFTMN
-238 DSEIRSCTARLGGG
+238 NGSEIRSCTARNGGG
-252 VYTNNSDTNR
+252 VYTNTSR
-262 KGVFTL
+262 KNGNGVFTL

-281 GFLFSQGGGVYNS
+281 GHLSSRGGGVYNEGS
-294 GAFIMEG
+294 FIMEN

-307 TAIKERPTGGVL
+307 TAIKMKERPTGGVYNL
-319 NRREFTMS
+319 KEFTMR
-327 GGMIGESEN
+327 GGTIGEEGENEN
-336 DESHVYND
+336 DESHVYNAAD
-344 AITAA
+344 TAA

-354 GDATIYTNV
+354 GTAKIYTNV
-363 ANDSRLNADGGKV
+363 YNDSRLNADGGEI

-390 VIAGTEGVAGSTE
+390 VIAGTEGAAGSTE

-416 GQFTGDVTNDGGG
+416 GQFTGEVMNDGGG
-429 TIKGGVFTGSVTNNL
+429 TIKGGTFTGSVTNNL
-444 GTILGGDFS
+444 GAILGGDFS
-453 KASLSGELVITF
+453 QAESLSGKLVITF
-465 DPNNGGN
+465 DPNNGDN
-472 SSKQKVDWSKEGTPL
+472 SSRQEVYWKKEGAPL
-487 EVPTTEPTKEGH
+487 IAPIPKPTKEEH

-505 YDNNGVNTKWDFKTD
+505 YDNKGENRKWDFETD
-520 RARYTMTLKAKWEA
+520 RARYTMTLTAKWKA

-541 KDDGNGTASADPAP
+541 ENDGNGTASADPAS
-555 AKMGAEVSLTATPN
+555 AKMDDKVELIATPK
-569 SGYHFKKWEVVPDK
+569 SGYHFKEWEVISGN
-583 VKIENNKFTMPAAHV
+583 VKIEDNKFTMPAENV
-598 TVKAIFERNT
+598 TVKAIFERNA
-608 SSGGSGGGGG
+608 SSSGGGGG
-618 GTTYYTLTFETNGGD
+618 GTTYYTLTFETNGGG
-633 SIQAIRAA
+633 SMQAIRAA

-690 REPDEPDAVKNPFA
+690 REPDAVKNPFA

-765 VVRGSGTAWFYDA
+765 VVRDSGTAWFYDA
-778 VTWAQQNGI
+778 VTWAQKNGI
-787 MGGYDNSSFAPNDP
+787 MGGYGNSSFAPNDP

-814 AQYKSYDTTQGGMA
+814 AQYKGYDTTQGGMA
-828 IREFGD
+828 IREFDD

-852 GLVKGDSNLLYPNGT
+852 GLVKGDSNLLYPKGT
-867 ATRAEIAAMLH
+867 ATRAEIAALFH
-878 RFVENGM
+878 RFAENGM

>member
-34 EEEMTTLSSRSGGT
+34 GEMITLSNRSGEA
-48 EVSTKE
+48 EVSMKD
-54 ALTSALVDSNIS
+54 ALTSALGDSNIS
-66 KITLEKD
+66 KITLKQD
-73 IDINDA
+73 IAISDT
-79 LTVNRAVKLDLNGF
+79 LTVNRAVTLDLNGF
-93 VLRMTGEDSV
+93 VLRMTKEGSV
-103 IKVGQGGEL
+103 IKVEQGGEL
-112 TIADSNKDKT
+112 TIADSDTDKA
-122 HKFAQNTAGLSAGL
+122 HKFVQSTGGL
-136 WELVDDSSTTSKT
+136 WVLVDDSSKT
-149 VNGGIITGGKAQ
+149 VYGGIITGGNAQ

-173 LHMTG
+173 LNMTG
-178 GSIVGCQASKDGG
+178 GSIVGCQAKFGG
-191 GVYLDDDSQTDAS
+191 GVYLDNNDQTGEP

-210 DSSIIGCTASGH
+210 SSRIIGCTASDN

-228 NPACKFTMDN
+228 NPACTFTMN
-238 DSEIRSCTARLGGG
+238 NGSEIRSCTARNGGG
-252 VYTNNSDTNR
+252 VYTNTSR
-262 KGVFTL
+262 KNGNGVFTL

-281 GFLFSQGGGVYNS
+281 GHLSSRGGGVYNEGS
-294 GAFIMEG
+294 FIMEN

-307 TAIKERPTGGVL
+307 TAIKMKERPTGGVYNL
-319 NRREFTMS
+319 KEFTMR
-327 GGMIGESEN
+327 GGTIGEEGENEN
-336 DESHVYND
+336 DESHVYNAAD
-344 AITAA
+344 TAA

-354 GDATIYTNV
+354 GTAKIYTNV
-363 ANDSRLNADGGKV
+363 YNDSRLNADGGEI

-390 VIAGTEGVAGSTE
+390 VIAGTEGAAGSTE

-416 GQFTGDVTNDGGG
+416 GQFTGEVMNDGGG
-429 TIKGGVFTGSVTNNL
+429 TIKGGTFTGSVTNNL
-444 GTILGGDFS
+444 GAILGGDFS
-453 KASLSGELVITF
+453 QAESLSGKLVITF
-465 DPNNGGN
+465 DPNNGDN
-472 SSKQKVDWSKEGTPL
+472 SSRQEVYWKKEGAPL
-487 EVPTTEPTKEGH
+487 IAPIPKPTKEEH

-505 YDNNGVNTKWDFKTD
+505 YDNKGENRKWDFETD
-520 RARYTMTLKAKWEA
+520 RARYTMTLTAKWKA

-541 KDDGNGTASADPAP
+541 ENDGNGTASADPAS
-555 AKMGAEVSLTATPN
+555 AKMDDKVELIATPK
-569 SGYHFKKWEVVPDK
+569 SGYHFKEWEVISGN
-583 VKIENNKFTMPAAHV
+583 VKIEDNKFTMPAENV
-598 TVKAIFERNT
+598 TVKAIFERNA
-608 SSGGSGGGGG
+608 SSSGGGGG
-618 GTTYYTLTFETNGGD
+618 GTTYYTLTFETNGGG
-633 SIQAIRAA
+633 SMQAIRAA

-690 REPDEPDAVKNPFA
+690 REPDAVKNPFA

-765 VVRGSGTAWFYDA
+765 VVRDSGTAWFYDA

-787 MGGYDNSSFAPNDP
+787 MGGYGNSSFAPNDP

-814 AQYKSYDTTQGGMA
+814 AQYKGYDTTQGGMA
-828 IREFGD
+828 IREFDD

-852 GLVKGDSNLLYPNGT
+852 GLVKGDSNLLYPKGT

>member
-34 EEEMTTLSSRSGGT
+34 EEMTTLSSRSGEA
-48 EVSTKE
+48 EVSTKDE
-54 ALTSALVDSNIS
+54 LTSALGDG
-66 KITLEKD
+66 TKD
-73 IDINDA
+73 TVKLTADIIIDTT
-79 LTVNRAVKLDLNGF
+79 LTVNRAVTLDLNGF
-93 VLRMTGEDSV
+93 VLRMTEKDSV
-103 IKVGQGGEL
+103 IKVEQGGEL
-112 TIADSNKDKT
+112 TIADSNKNT
-122 HKFAQNTAGLSAGL
+122 AHKFAQNTNGL
-136 WELVDDSSTTSKT
+136 WELVDGSSTSSKT

-161 KGGGVYVAPGGK
+161 NGGGVYVAPGGK

-178 GSIVGCQASKDGG
+178 GSIVGCQAKDGG

-252 VYTNNSDTNR
+252 VYTNNSGTNGP
-262 KGVFTL
+262 GVFTL
-268 RNGAILSCTADTS
+268 RNGAILSCTANPS
-281 GFLFSQGGGVYNS
+281 NHLFSQGGGVYNS

-327 GGMIGESEN
+327 GGMIGEGEN

-429 TIKGGVFTGSVTNNL
+429 TIKGGTFINNKVTNNL
-444 GTILGGDFS
+444 GAILGGDFS
-453 KASLSGELVITF
+453 QATLSGQLVITF
-465 DPNNGGN
+465 DPNNGDN
-472 SSKQKVDWSKEGTPL
+472 SSRQEVDWSKDGAKLSTPT
-487 EVPTTEPTKEGH
+487 PEPTKEGH

-505 YDNNGVNTKWDFKTD
+505 YDNNGVNTEWDFETD
-520 RARYTMTLKAKWEA
+520 KAKYTMTLTAQWKA
-534 NTYNVTV
+534 
-541 KDDGNGTASADPAP
+541 
-555 AKMGAEVSLTATPN
+555 
-569 SGYHFKKWEVVPDK
+569 
-583 VKIENNKFTMPAAHV
+583 
-598 TVKAIFERNT
+598 NT
-608 SSGGSGGGGG
+608 SSSGGGGGG
-618 GTTYYTLTFETNGGD
+618 GTTYYTLTFETNGGG
-633 SIQAIRAA
+633 SMQAIRAA

-690 REPDEPDAVKNPFA
+690 REPDAVKNPFA

-787 MGGYDNSSFAPNDP
+787 MGGYGNSSFAPNDP

-814 AQYKSYDTTQGGMA
+814 AQYKGYDTTQGGMA
-828 IREFGD
+828 IREFDD

-852 GLVKGDSNLLYPNGT
+852 GLVKGDSNLLYPKGT
-867 ATRAEIAAMLH
+867 ATRAELAALFH
-878 RFVENGM
+878 RFAENGM

>member
-34 EEEMTTLSSRSGGT
+34 EEEMTTLSSRSGGA
-48 EVSTKE
+48 EVSTP
-54 ALTSALVDSNIS
+54 ADLASALGDS
-66 KITLEKD
+66 TKD
-73 IDINDA
+73 TVKLTADIIIDTT
-79 LTVNRAVKLDLNGF
+79 LTVNRAVTLDLNGF
-93 VLRMTGEDSV
+93 VLRMTKEGSV
-103 IKVGQGGEL
+103 IKVEQGGNL
-112 TIADSNKDKT
+112 TIADSDTDKA
-122 HKFAQNTAGLSAGL
+122 HKFVQSTGGL
-136 WELVDDSSTTSKT
+136 WVLVDDSSKT
-149 VNGGIITGGKAQ
+149 VYGGIITGGNAQ

-173 LHMTG
+173 LNMTG
-178 GSIVGCQASKDGG
+178 GSIVGCQAKFGG
-191 GVYLDDDSQTDAS
+191 GVYLDNNDQTGEP

-210 DSSIIGCTASGH
+210 SSRIIGCTASDN

-228 NPACKFTMDN
+228 NPACTFTMN
-238 DSEIRSCTARLGGG
+238 NGSEIRSCTARNGGG
-252 VYTNNSDTNR
+252 VYTNTSR
-262 KGVFTL
+262 KNGNGVFTL
-268 RNGAILSCTADTS
+268 RNGAILSCMVNTS
-281 GFLFSQGGGVYNS
+281 EHPRSRGGGVYNEGS
-294 GAFIMEG
+294 FIMEN

-307 TAIKERPTGGVL
+307 TAIKERLTGGVYNL
-319 NRREFTMS
+319 KEFTMS
-327 GGMIGESEN
+327 GGTIGEEGKTD
-336 DESHVYND
+336 DESHVYNAAD
-344 AITAA
+344 KTA

-354 GDATIYTNV
+354 GTAKIYTNV
-363 ANDSRLNADGGKV
+363 ANDSRLNADGGEI

-390 VIAGTEGVAGSTE
+390 VIAGTEGAADSTE

-416 GQFTGDVTNDGGG
+416 GQFTGEVVNGGSG
-429 TIKGGVFTGSVTNNL
+429 TIRGGAFKGSVTNNL
-444 GTILGGDFS
+444 GAILGGDFS
-453 KASLSGELVITF
+453 QATLSGELAITF
-465 DPNNGGN
+465 DPDNGEEPDT
-472 SSKQKVDWSKEGTPL
+472 QKVDWGHGGATLTAPS
-487 EVPTTEPTKEGH
+487 EPTKEEH

-505 YDNNGVNTKWDFKTD
+505 YDNNGENTEWNFETD
-520 RARYTMTLKAKWEA
+520 KAKYTMTLTAQWKA
-534 NTYNVTV
+534 NTYTVTV
-541 KDDGNGTASADPAP
+541 ENDGNGTASADPAS
-555 AKMGAEVSLTATPN
+555 AKMGDEVSLTPMPN
-569 SGYHFKKWEVVPDK
+569 SGYHFKMWEIVPDK
-583 VKIENNKFTMPAAHV
+583 VEIKDNKFTMPAAHV
-598 TVKAIFERNT
+598 TVKAIFERNA
-608 SSGGSGGGGG
+608 SSGSGGGG
-618 GTTYYTLTFETNGGD
+618 GTTYYTLTFETNGGG
-633 SIQAIRAA
+633 SMQAIRAA

-690 REPDEPDAVKNPFA
+690 REPNEPDAVKNPFA

-711 FYRDVLFSYEKGL
+711 FYQDVLFSYEKGL

-787 MGGYDNSSFAPNDP
+787 MGGYSNSSFAPNDP

-814 AQYKSYDTTQGGMA
+814 AQYKGYDTTQGGMA
-828 IREFGD
+828 IREFDD

-852 GLVKGDSNLLYPNGT
+852 GLVKGDSNLLYPKGT
-867 ATRAEIAAMLH
+867 ATRAEIAALFH
-878 RFVENGM
+878 RFAENGM

>member
-34 EEEMTTLSSRSGGT
+34 EEMTTLSNRSGEA
-48 EVSTKE
+48 EVST
-54 ALTSALVDSNIS
+54 AADLTSALGDSNIS
-66 KITLEKD
+66 KITLEQD
-73 IDINDA
+73 IPISDT
-79 LTVNRAVKLDLNGF
+79 LTVNRAVTLDLNGF
-93 VLRMTGEDSV
+93 VLQRTGEGSV
-103 IKVGQGGEL
+103 IKVEQGGEL
-112 TIADSNKDKT
+112 TIADSNKNT
-122 HKFAQNTAGLSAGL
+122 AHKFAQNTNGL
-136 WELVDDSSTTSKT
+136 WELVDGSSTSSKT

-178 GSIVGCQASKDGG
+178 GSIVGCQAKDGG

-252 VYTNNSDTNR
+252 VYTNNSGTNGP
-262 KGVFTL
+262 GVFTL
-268 RNGAILSCTADTS
+268 RNGAILSCTANPSDH
-281 GFLFSQGGGVYNS
+281 LFSQGGGVYNS

-429 TIKGGVFTGSVTNNL
+429 TIKGGAFTGSVTNNL

-453 KASLSGELVITF
+453 RAKSLSGKLAITF
-465 DPNNGGN
+465 DPNNGDN
-472 SSKQKVDWSKEGTPL
+472 RSRQEVVWSTDGATLSAPYSN
-487 EVPTTEPTKEGH
+487 PTKEGH

-505 YDNNGVNTKWDFKTD
+505 YDNNGEDTKWNFETD
-520 RARYTMTLKAKWEA
+520 RVKYTMTLTAKW
-534 NTYNVTV
+534 
-541 KDDGNGTASADPAP
+541 
-555 AKMGAEVSLTATPN
+555 
-569 SGYHFKKWEVVPDK
+569 
-583 VKIENNKFTMPAAHV
+583 
-598 TVKAIFERNT
+598 KANT
-608 SSGGSGGGGG
+608 SSSGGGGGG
-618 GTTYYTLTFETNGGD
+618 GTTYYTLTFETNGGG
-633 SIQAIRAA
+633 SMQAIRAA

-690 REPDEPDAVKNPFA
+690 REPNEPDAVKNPFA

-787 MGGYDNSSFAPNDP
+787 MGGYSNSSFAPNDP

-814 AQYKSYDTTQGGMA
+814 AQYKGYDTTQGGMA
-828 IREFGD
+828 IREFDD

-852 GLVKGDSNLLYPNGT
+852 GLVKGDSNLLYPKGT
-867 ATRAEIAAMLH
+867 ATRAEIAALFH
-878 RFVENGM
+878 RFAENGM

>member
-34 EEEMTTLSSRSGGT
+34 GEMITLSNRSGEA
-48 EVSTKE
+48 EVST
-54 ALTSALVDSNIS
+54 AADLTSALGDS
-66 KITLEKD
+66 TKD
-73 IDINDA
+73 TVKLTADIIIDTT
-79 LTVNRAVKLDLNGF
+79 LTVNRAVTLDLNGF
-93 VLRMTGEDSV
+93 VLQMTEKDSV
-103 IKVGQGGEL
+103 IKVEQGGEL
-112 TIADSNKDKT
+112 TIADSDTDKA
-122 HKFAQNTAGLSAGL
+122 HKFAQNPDGL
-136 WELVDDSSTTSKT
+136 WVLIDSGGTSSKT
-149 VNGGIITGGKAQ
+149 VSGGIITDGKAQ

-173 LHMTG
+173 LNMTG
-178 GSIVGCQASKDGG
+178 GSIVGCQAKFGG
-191 GVYLDDDSQTDAS
+191 GVYLDNNDQTGEP

-210 DSSIIGCTASGH
+210 SSRIIGCTASDN

-228 NPACKFTMDN
+228 NPACTFTMN
-238 DSEIRSCTARLGGG
+238 NGSEIRSCTARNGGG
-252 VYTNNSDTNR
+252 VYTNTSR
-262 KGVFTL
+262 KNGNGVFTL
-268 RNGAILSCTADTS
+268 RNGAILSCMVNTS
-281 GFLFSQGGGVYNS
+281 EHPRSRGGGVYNEGS
-294 GAFIMEG
+294 FIMEN

-307 TAIKERPTGGVL
+307 TAIKERLTGGVYNL
-319 NRREFTMS
+319 KEFTMS
-327 GGMIGESEN
+327 GGTIGEEGKTD
-336 DESHVYND
+336 DESHVYNVAD
-344 AITAA
+344 KTA

-354 GDATIYTNV
+354 GTAKIYTNV
-363 ANDSRLNADGGKV
+363 ANDSRLNADGGEI

-390 VIAGTEGVAGSTE
+390 VIAGTEGAADSTE

-416 GQFTGDVTNDGGG
+416 GQFTGEVVNGGSG
-429 TIKGGVFTGSVTNNL
+429 TIRGGAFKGSVTNNL
-444 GTILGGDFS
+444 GAILGGDFS
-453 KASLSGELVITF
+453 QATLSGELAITF
-465 DPNNGGN
+465 DPDNGEEPDT
-472 SSKQKVDWSKEGTPL
+472 QKVDWSHGGATLTAPS
-487 EVPTTEPTKEGH
+487 EPTKEEH

-505 YDNNGVNTKWDFKTD
+505 YDNNGENTEWNFETD
-520 RARYTMTLKAKWEA
+520 KAKYTMTLTAQWKA
-534 NTYNVTV
+534 NTYTVTV
-541 KDDGNGTASADPAP
+541 ENDGNGTASADPAS
-555 AKMGAEVSLTATPN
+555 AKMGAEVSLTAMPK
-569 SGYHFKKWEVVPDK
+569 SGYHFKRWEVVPDK
-583 VKIENNKFTMPAAHV
+583 VEIENNKFTMPADDV
-598 TVKAIFERNT
+598 TVKAIFERNA

-690 REPDEPDAVKNPFA
+690 REPDAVKNPFA

-711 FYRDVLFSYEKGL
+711 FYQDVLFSYEKGL

-787 MGGYDNSSFAPNDP
+787 MGGYGNSSFAPNDP

-814 AQYKSYDTTQGGMA
+814 AQYKGYDTTQGGMA
-828 IREFGD
+828 IREFDD

-852 GLVKGDSNLLYPNGT
+852 GLVKGDSNLLYPKGT
-867 ATRAEIAAMLH
+867 ATRAEIAALFH
-878 RFVENGM
+878 RFAENGM

>member
-14 CTCFLFSTAS
+14 CTCFLLSTAS

-34 EEEMTTLSSRSGGT
+34 EEMTTLSNRSGEA
-48 EVSTKE
+48 EVFT
-54 ALTSALVDSNIS
+54 AADLTSALENSNIS

-73 IDINDA
+73 IDISDA
-79 LTVNRAVKLDLNGF
+79 LTVNRAVTLDLSGV

-112 TIADSNKDKT
+112 TIADSGKDT
-122 HKFAQNTAGLSAGL
+122 AHIFAQPSGGLSAGL
-136 WELVDDSSTTSKT
+136 WELNSNGSET
-149 VNGGIITGGKAQ
+149 VKGGIITGGNAQ

-178 GSIVGCQASKDGG
+178 GSIVGCQARYGG
-191 GVYLDDDSQTDAS
+191 GVYLDNNDQTGEP

-210 DSSIIGCTASGH
+210 SRSIIGCTASDY

-228 NPACKFTMDN
+228 NPKCTFTMN
-238 DSEIRSCTARLGGG
+238 NGSAVRSCTARLGGG
-252 VYTNNSDTNR
+252 VYTNNNGTNGP
-262 KGVFTL
+262 GVFTL
-268 RNGAILSCTADTS
+268 RNGAILSCKADS
-281 GFLFSQGGGVYNS
+281 WGGGVYNEGS
-294 GAFIMEG
+294 FIMED
-301 GTIKGC
+301 GTIKNC
-307 TAIKERPTGGVL
+307 TAGWDGSSSGGVF
-319 NRREFTMS
+319 NHREFTMS
-327 GGMIGESEN
+327 GGAIGEEN
-336 DESHVYND
+336 KTDKSHVYNNSFTS
-344 AITAA
+344 AI
-349 VFTIS
+349 FTIS

-363 ANDSRLNADGGKV
+363 ANDSRLNADGGEI
-376 FGEVTNAVKNWSSA
+376 FGDVTNAVYSEYGA
-390 VIAGTEGVAGSTE
+390 VIAGTEGAADSTK
-403 FKGKV
+403 FSGAV
-408 TNNCIIEK
+408 TNNE
-416 GQFTGDVTNDGGG
+416 TG
-429 TIKGGVFTGSVTNNL
+429 TIAGGVFTGSVTNNL

-453 KASLSGELVITF
+453 QAEPLNGQLAITF
-465 DPNNGGN
+465 EPNNGDK
-472 SSKQKVDWSKEGTPL
+472 SSRQEVVWSTDGAKL
-487 EVPTTEPTKEGH
+487 LVPTPEPTKEGH

-505 YDNNGVNTKWDFKTD
+505 YNNNGVNKKWDFDKD
-520 RARYTMTLKAKWEA
+520 KAKYTMTLKAQWKA

-541 KDDGNGTASADPAP
+541 ENDGNGTASADPAP
-555 AKMGAEVSLTATPN
+555 AKMDEEVSLTATPN
-569 SGYHFKKWEVVPDK
+569 SGYHFKKWEVVPDNVEIK
-583 VKIENNKFTMPAAHV
+583 DNKFTMPADDV
-598 TVKAIFERNT
+598 TVKAIFERNA

-618 GTTYYTLTFETNGGD
+618 GTTYYTLTFETNGGG
-633 SIQAIRAA
+633 SMQAIRAA

-690 REPDEPDAVKNPFA
+690 REPDAVKNPFA

-814 AQYKSYDTTQGGMA
+814 AQYKGYDTTQGGMA

-834 YESISDYAMG
+834 YESISDYAMS
-844 AMAWAVNT
+844 AMAWAVNI

>member
-14 CTCFLFSTAS
+14 CTCFLLSTAS

-34 EEEMTTLSSRSGGT
+34 EEEMTTLSNRSGEA
-48 EVSTKE
+48 EVSTPE
-54 ALTSALVDSNIS
+54 DLASALVDS
-66 KITLEKD
+66 TKD
-73 IDINDA
+73 TVKLTADIIIDTT
-79 LTVNRAVKLDLNGF
+79 LTVNRAVTLDLNGF
-93 VLRMTGEDSV
+93 VLQRTGEGSV
-103 IKVGQGGEL
+103 IKVGQGGNL
-112 TIADSNKDKT
+112 TIADSNKNT
-122 HKFAQNTAGLSAGL
+122 EHKFAQNTAGLSAGL

-149 VNGGIITGGKAQ
+149 VKGGIITGGKAQ

-173 LHMTG
+173 LNMTG

-191 GVYLDDDSQTDAS
+191 GVYLDNNDQTGKP

-210 DSSIIGCTASGH
+210 DSSIIGCTASDT

-228 NPACKFTMDN
+228 NPACKFTMN
-238 DSEIRSCTARLGGG
+238 NGSEIRSCTARIGGG
-252 VYTNNSDTNR
+252 VYTNNSGTNGN
-262 KGVFTL
+262 GVFTL
-268 RNGAILSCTADTS
+268 RNGAILSCTADS
-281 GFLFSQGGGVYNS
+281 WGGGVFNT
-294 GAFIMEG
+294 GAFIMES

-307 TAIKERPTGGVL
+307 TAIKERPTGGVF

-327 GGMIGESEN
+327 GGTIGEGED
-336 DESHVYND
+336 DESHVYNAAD
-344 AITAA
+344 TAA

-354 GDATIYTNV
+354 GTAKIYTNV
-363 ANDSRLNADGGKV
+363 ANDSRWNADGGKI
-376 FGEVTNAVKNWSSA
+376 FGEVKNAVNSRFGA
-390 VIAGTEGVAGSTE
+390 VIAGAGSTE
-403 FKGKV
+403 FSGAV
-408 TNNCIIEK
+408 INNE
-416 GQFTGDVTNDGGG
+416 TG
-429 TIKGGVFTGSVTNNL
+429 TIAGGVFTGSVTNNL

-453 KASLSGELVITF
+453 KATLNGQLAITF
-465 DPNNGGN
+465 NPNNGDK
-472 SSKQKVDWSKEGTPL
+472 SSRQDVVWSKDGATL

-505 YDNNGVNTKWDFKTD
+505 YDNNGVNTEWDFETD
-520 RARYTMTLKAKWEA
+520 RAKYTMTLKAKW
-534 NTYNVTV
+534 
-541 KDDGNGTASADPAP
+541 
-555 AKMGAEVSLTATPN
+555 
-569 SGYHFKKWEVVPDK
+569 
-583 VKIENNKFTMPAAHV
+583 
-598 TVKAIFERNT
+598 KANT
-608 SSGGSGGGGG
+608 SSSGGGGGG

-690 REPDEPDAVKNPFA
+690 REPNAVKNPFA

-814 AQYKSYDTTQGGMA
+814 AQYKGYDTTQGGMA

>member
-34 EEEMTTLSSRSGGT
+34 EEMTALSSRSGEA
-48 EVSTKE
+48 EVSTVE
-54 ALTSALVDSNIS
+54 DLTSALGDSTKDTVKLTANI
-66 KITLEKD
+66 I
-73 IDINDA
+73 IDTT
-79 LTVNRAVKLDLNGF
+79 LTVNRAVTLDLNGF
-93 VLRMTGEDSV
+93 VLRIPEKDSV
-103 IKVGQGGEL
+103 IKVEQGGEL
-112 TIADSNKDKT
+112 TIADSDKT
-122 HKFAQNTAGLSAGL
+122 TEHKFAQNPDGL
-136 WELVDDSSTTSKT
+136 WVLVSDDSTTSKT
-149 VNGGIITGGKAQ
+149 VKGGIITGGKAQ

-173 LHMTG
+173 LNMTG
-178 GSIVGCQASKDGG
+178 GSIVGCQAKFGG
-191 GVYLDDDSQTDAS
+191 GVYLDNNDQTGEP

-210 DSSIIGCTASGH
+210 SSRIIGCTASDN

-228 NPACKFTMDN
+228 NPACTFTMN
-238 DSEIRSCTARLGGG
+238 NGSEIRSCTARNGGG
-252 VYTNNSDTNR
+252 VYTNTSR
-262 KGVFTL
+262 KNGNGVFTL
-268 RNGAILSCTADTS
+268 RNGAILSCMVNTS
-281 GFLFSQGGGVYNS
+281 EHPRSRGGGVYNEGS
-294 GAFIMEG
+294 FIMEN

-307 TAIKERPTGGVL
+307 TAIKERLTGGVYNL
-319 NRREFTMS
+319 KEFTMS
-327 GGMIGESEN
+327 GGTIGEEGKTD
-336 DESHVYND
+336 DESHVYNVAD
-344 AITAA
+344 KTAA
-349 VFTIS
+349 FTIS
-354 GDATIYTNV
+354 GTAKIYTNV
-363 ANDSRLNADGGKV
+363 ANDSRLNADGGEI

-390 VIAGTEGVAGSTE
+390 VIAGTEGAADSTE

-416 GQFTGDVTNDGGG
+416 GQFTGEVVNGGSG
-429 TIKGGVFTGSVTNNL
+429 TIRGGAFKGSVTNNL
-444 GTILGGDFS
+444 GAILGGDFS
-453 KASLSGELVITF
+453 QATLSGELAITF
-465 DPNNGGN
+465 DPDNGEEPDT
-472 SSKQKVDWSKEGTPL
+472 QKVDWSHGGATLTAPS
-487 EVPTTEPTKEGH
+487 EPTKEEH

-505 YDNNGVNTKWDFKTD
+505 YDNNGENTEWNFETD
-520 RARYTMTLKAKWEA
+520 RAKYTMTLTAQWKA
-534 NTYNVTV
+534 NTYTVTV
-541 KDDGNGTASADPAP
+541 KDDGNGTALADPAS
-555 AKMGAEVSLTATPN
+555 AKMGAEVRLTAMPN
-569 SGYHFKKWEVVPDK
+569 SGYHFKEWEVIPDK
-583 VKIENNKFTMPAAHV
+583 VKIEDNKFTMPAAHV

-608 SSGGSGGGGG
+608 SSGSGGGGG

-633 SIQAIRAA
+633 SMQAIRAA

-660 GGWYADKDLTQ
+660 GGWYADKALTQ

-690 REPDEPDAVKNPFA
+690 REPNEPDAVKNPFA

-724 MSGMDAAAFAP
+724 MSGMDTAVFAP

-765 VVRGSGTAWFYDA
+765 VVRDSGTAWFYDA
-778 VTWAQQNGI
+778 VTWAQKNGI
-787 MGGYDNSSFAPNDP
+787 MGGYGNSSFAPNDP

-814 AQYKSYDTTQGGMA
+814 AQYKGYDTTQGGMA
-828 IREFGD
+828 IREFDD

-852 GLVKGDSNLLYPNGT
+852 GLVKGDSNLLYPKGT
-867 ATRAEIAAMLH
+867 ATRAEIAALFH
-878 RFVENGM
+878 RFAENGM

>member
-14 CTCFLFSTAS
+14 CTCFLLSTAS

-34 EEEMTTLSSRSGGT
+34 EEEMTTLSNRSGEA
-48 EVSTKE
+48 EVSTKDE
-54 ALTSALVDSNIS
+54 LASALEDSNIS

-73 IDINDA
+73 IDISDA
-79 LTVNRAVKLDLNGF
+79 LTVNRAVTLDLNGV
-93 VLRMTGEDSV
+93 VLRMTGEGSV
-103 IKVGQGGEL
+103 IKVEQGGEL
-112 TIADSNKDKT
+112 TIADSDKDKE
-122 HKFAQNTAGLSAGL
+122 HKFAQPSGGLSAGL
-136 WELVDDSSTTSKT
+136 WELNSNGSET

-173 LHMTG
+173 LNMTG
-178 GSIVGCQASKDGG
+178 GSIVGCQARYGG
-191 GVYLDDDSQTDAS
+191 GVYLDNNDQTGEP

-210 DSSIIGCTASGH
+210 SRSIIGCTASDY

-228 NPACKFTMDN
+228 NPKCTFTMN
-238 DSEIRSCTARLGGG
+238 NGSAVRSCTARLGGG
-252 VYTNNSDTNR
+252 VYTNNNGTNGP
-262 KGVFTL
+262 GVFTL
-268 RNGAILSCTADTS
+268 RNGAILSCKADS
-281 GFLFSQGGGVYNS
+281 WGGGVYNEGS
-294 GAFIMEG
+294 FIMED
-301 GTIKGC
+301 GTIKNC
-307 TAIKERPTGGVL
+307 TAGWDGSSSGGVF
-319 NRREFTMS
+319 NHREFTMS
-327 GGMIGESEN
+327 GGAIGEEN
-336 DESHVYND
+336 KTDKSHVYNNSFTS
-344 AITAA
+344 AI
-349 VFTIS
+349 FTIS
-354 GDATIYTNV
+354 GDATIYANV
-363 ANDSRLNADGGKV
+363 ANDSRLNADGGEI
-376 FGEVTNAVKNWSSA
+376 FGDVTNAVYSEYGA
-390 VIAGTEGVAGSTE
+390 VIAGAGSTE
-403 FKGKV
+403 FSGAV
-408 TNNCIIEK
+408 TNNE
-416 GQFTGDVTNDGGG
+416 TG
-429 TIKGGVFTGSVTNNL
+429 TIAGGVFTGSVTNNL

-453 KASLSGELVITF
+453 QAEPLNGQLAITF
-465 DPNNGGN
+465 EPNNGGI
-472 SSKQKVDWSKEGTPL
+472 SSRQEVVWSKEGTPL
-487 EVPTTEPTKEGH
+487 EVPTPEPTKEGH

-505 YDNNGVNTKWDFKTD
+505 YDNNGVNKKWDFKTD
-520 RARYTMTLKAKWEA
+520 RAQYTMTLKAKWEA
-534 NTYNVTV
+534 
-541 KDDGNGTASADPAP
+541 
-555 AKMGAEVSLTATPN
+555 
-569 SGYHFKKWEVVPDK
+569 
-583 VKIENNKFTMPAAHV
+583 
-598 TVKAIFERNT
+598 NT

-633 SIQAIRAA
+633 SMQAIRAA

-690 REPDEPDAVKNPFA
+690 REPDAVKNPFA

-814 AQYKSYDTTQGGMA
+814 AQYKGYDTTQGGMA

-834 YESISDYAMG
+834 YESISDYAMS

-852 GLVKGDSNLLYPNGT
+852 GLVKGDSNLLYPKGT

>member
-34 EEEMTTLSSRSGGT
+34 GEMITLSNRSGEA
-48 EVSTKE
+48 EVSTKD
-54 ALTSALVDSNIS
+54 ALTSALGDSNIS
-66 KITLEKD
+66 KITLKQD
-73 IDINDA
+73 IAISDT
-79 LTVNRAVKLDLNGF
+79 LTVNRAVTLDLNGF
-93 VLRMTGEDSV
+93 VLRMTKEGSV
-103 IKVGQGGEL
+103 IKVEQGGEL
-112 TIADSNKDKT
+112 TIADSDTDKA
-122 HKFAQNTAGLSAGL
+122 HKFVQSTGGL
-136 WELVDDSSTTSKT
+136 WVLVDDSSKT
-149 VNGGIITGGKAQ
+149 VYGGIITGGNAQ

-173 LHMTG
+173 LNMTG
-178 GSIVGCQASKDGG
+178 GSIVGCQAKFGG
-191 GVYLDDDSQTDAS
+191 GVYLDNNDQTGEP

-210 DSSIIGCTASGH
+210 SSRIIGCTASDN

-228 NPACKFTMDN
+228 NPACTFTMN
-238 DSEIRSCTARLGGG
+238 NGSEIRSCTARNGGG
-252 VYTNNSDTNR
+252 VYTNTSR
-262 KGVFTL
+262 KNGNGVFTL

-281 GFLFSQGGGVYNS
+281 GHLSSRGGGVYNEGS
-294 GAFIMEG
+294 FIMEN

-307 TAIKERPTGGVL
+307 TAIKMKERPTGGVYNL
-319 NRREFTMS
+319 KEFTMR
-327 GGMIGESEN
+327 GGTIGEEGENEN
-336 DESHVYND
+336 DESHVYNAAD
-344 AITAA
+344 TAA

-354 GDATIYTNV
+354 GTAKIYTNV
-363 ANDSRLNADGGKV
+363 YNDSRLNADGGEI

-390 VIAGTEGVAGSTE
+390 VIAGTEGAAGSTE

-416 GQFTGDVTNDGGG
+416 GQFTGEVMNDGGG
-429 TIKGGVFTGSVTNNL
+429 TIKGGTFTGSVTNNL
-444 GTILGGDFS
+444 GAILGGDFS
-453 KASLSGELVITF
+453 QAESLSGKLVITF
-465 DPNNGGN
+465 DPNNGDN
-472 SSKQKVDWSKEGTPL
+472 SSRQEVYWKKEGAPL
-487 EVPTTEPTKEGH
+487 IAPIPKPTKEEH

-505 YDNNGVNTKWDFKTD
+505 YDNKGENRKWDFETD
-520 RARYTMTLKAKWEA
+520 RARYTMTLTAKWKA

-541 KDDGNGTASADPAP
+541 ENDGNGTASADPAS
-555 AKMGAEVSLTATPN
+555 AKMDDKVELIATPK
-569 SGYHFKKWEVVPDK
+569 SGYHFKEWEVISGN
-583 VKIENNKFTMPAAHV
+583 VKIEDNKFTMPAENV
-598 TVKAIFERNT
+598 TVKAIFERNA
-608 SSGGSGGGGG
+608 SSSGGGGG
-618 GTTYYTLTFETNGGD
+618 GTTYYTLTFETNGGG
-633 SIQAIRAA
+633 SMQAIRAA

-690 REPDEPDAVKNPFA
+690 REPDAVKNPFA

-765 VVRGSGTAWFYDA
+765 VVRDSGTAWFYDA
-778 VTWAQQNGI
+778 VTWAQKNGI
-787 MGGYDNSSFAPNDP
+787 MGGYGNSSFAPNDP

-814 AQYKSYDTTQGGMA
+814 AQYKGYDTTQGGMA
-828 IREFGD
+828 IREFDD

-852 GLVKGDSNLLYPNGT
+852 GLVKGDSNLLYPKGT
-867 ATRAEIAAMLH
+867 ATRAEIAALFH
-878 RFVENGM
+878 RFAENGM

>member
-14 CTCFLFSTAS
+14 CTCFLLSTAS

-34 EEEMTTLSSRSGGT
+34 EEEMTTLSNRSGEA
-48 EVSTKE
+48 EVSTKDE
-54 ALTSALVDSNIS
+54 LASALEDSNIS

-73 IDINDA
+73 IDISDA
-79 LTVNRAVKLDLNGF
+79 LTVNRAVTLDLNGV
-93 VLRMTGEDSV
+93 VLRMTGEGSV
-103 IKVGQGGEL
+103 IKVEQGGEL
-112 TIADSNKDKT
+112 TIADSDKDKE
-122 HKFAQNTAGLSAGL
+122 HKFAQPSGGLSAGL
-136 WELVDDSSTTSKT
+136 WELNSNGSET

-173 LHMTG
+173 LNMTG
-178 GSIVGCQASKDGG
+178 GSIVGCQARYGG
-191 GVYLDDDSQTDAS
+191 GVYLDNNDQTGEP

-210 DSSIIGCTASGH
+210 SRSIIGCTASDY

-228 NPACKFTMDN
+228 NPKCTFTMN
-238 DSEIRSCTARLGGG
+238 NGSAVRSCTARLGGG
-252 VYTNNSDTNR
+252 VYTNNNGTNGP
-262 KGVFTL
+262 GVFTL
-268 RNGAILSCTADTS
+268 RNGAILSCKADS
-281 GFLFSQGGGVYNS
+281 WGGGVYNEGS
-294 GAFIMEG
+294 FIMED
-301 GTIKGC
+301 GTIKNC
-307 TAIKERPTGGVL
+307 TAGWDGSSSGGVF
-319 NRREFTMS
+319 NHREFTMS
-327 GGMIGESEN
+327 GGAIGEEN
-336 DESHVYND
+336 KTDKSHVYNNSFTS
-344 AITAA
+344 AI
-349 VFTIS
+349 FTIS
-354 GDATIYTNV
+354 GDATIYANV
-363 ANDSRLNADGGKV
+363 ANDSRLNADGGEI
-376 FGEVTNAVKNWSSA
+376 FGDVTNAVYSEYGA
-390 VIAGTEGVAGSTE
+390 VIAGAGSTE
-403 FKGKV
+403 FSGAV
-408 TNNCIIEK
+408 TNNE
-416 GQFTGDVTNDGGG
+416 TG
-429 TIKGGVFTGSVTNNL
+429 TIAGGVFTGSVTNNL

-453 KASLSGELVITF
+453 QAEPLNGQLAITF
-465 DPNNGGN
+465 EPNNGGI
-472 SSKQKVDWSKEGTPL
+472 SSRQEVVWSKEGTPL
-487 EVPTTEPTKEGH
+487 EVPTPEPTKEGH

-505 YDNNGVNTKWDFKTD
+505 YDNNGVNKKWDFKTD
-520 RARYTMTLKAKWEA
+520 RAQYTMTLKAKWEA
-534 NTYNVTV
+534 
-541 KDDGNGTASADPAP
+541 
-555 AKMGAEVSLTATPN
+555 
-569 SGYHFKKWEVVPDK
+569 
-583 VKIENNKFTMPAAHV
+583 
-598 TVKAIFERNT
+598 NT

-633 SIQAIRAA
+633 SMQAIRAA

-660 GGWYADKDLTQ
+660 GGWYADSALTQ

-690 REPDEPDAVKNPFA
+690 REPDAVKNPFA

-765 VVRGSGTAWFYDA
+765 VVRDSGTAWFYDA
-778 VTWAQQNGI
+778 VTWAQKNGI
-787 MGGYDNSSFAPNDP
+787 MGGYGNSSFAPNDP

-814 AQYKSYDTTQGGMA
+814 AQYKGYDTTQGGMA
-828 IREFGD
+828 IREFDD

-852 GLVKGDSNLLYPNGT
+852 GLVKGDSNLLYPKGT
-867 ATRAEIAAMLH
+867 ATRAEIAALFH
-878 RFVENGM
+878 RFAENGM